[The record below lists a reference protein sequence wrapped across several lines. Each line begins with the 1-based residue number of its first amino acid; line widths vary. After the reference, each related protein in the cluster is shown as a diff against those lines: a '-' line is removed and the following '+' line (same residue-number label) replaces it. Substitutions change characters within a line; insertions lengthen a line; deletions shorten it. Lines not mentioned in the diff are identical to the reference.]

1 MSDTASFEMG
11 SVDRPN
17 RFQVNPVNH
26 QKNNNE
32 NNENRKSHALPTEP
46 DSDGPHEVYRRL
58 TNIDGD
64 LLEDDTFDATQL
76 LNKQQP
82 RQQRQSIKSS
92 FRDKDKP
99 SRFKDLQTTTRF
111 QVEPQNEESDSN
123 DSQEDRELLENEYDT
138 KYGKSFRH
146 FTREALPRLDN
157 YRNMMSIQAAYRPTL
172 DELHN
177 ATLVGKNTHSLQR
190 NQDLE
195 AGNMNG
201 VLKFGWIK
209 GVLIRCLLNIWGVML
224 FLRLSW
230 VVGQAGI
237 IEGFIL
243 ILTTTAVTTITALS
257 MSAIST
263 NGVIKG
269 GGTYYMISRS
279 LGPEFG
285 GSIGLIF
292 SLANVVACAMYVV
305 GFCESM
311 QAMMTSMGW
320 WIVDGDI
327 TDVRIVGSITILLLL
342 IIVVVGMEW
351 EAKVR
356 MINFHI
362 SLASKSSSFSQAQI
376 GLLVILLAAI
386 ADFLVGSFIGP
397 KSTEEAA
404 KGFLGYNATL
414 LRTNLFADYREEN
427 HVQHDFFSV
436 FAIFFPAATGILAGA
451 NISGDLKDP
460 QKSIP
465 KGTIL
470 AIAIT
475 TGTYLLMVLICGSTV
490 ARDATGH
497 LADIVN
503 GSYAFL
509 NCSSGDCAYGL
520 QNSFQV
526 IELVSGFG
534 PLIYAG
540 CFAAT
545 LSSALASLVSA
556 PKVFQALCKDEL
568 YPKIVWFAKGYG
580 KNNEPVRGY
589 VLTFVI
595 ATAFILIGK
604 LNLIAPLISNF
615 FLAAYMLINFSTFHA
630 SLAKPV
636 GWRPT
641 FKYYNMWLSLLGAVL
656 CVAVM
661 FLISWATALIT
672 FCVVLALY
680 LIVAYRKP
688 DVNWGSTT
696 QAQTYKNA
704 LMSVQQLNNV
714 EDHVKNYRPQILVLS
729 GLPNARPVLVDFAY
743 MLTKNLSLLVCGHVL
758 RGSGSQKYRN
768 YLKDRASNWFR
779 KHRVKGFYAL
789 VDGEDF
795 ESGTRALMQ
804 ATGIGKLKPN
814 IILMGYKTDW
824 QSCDRKELVQYF
836 NVMHKALDMYLSVAI
851 LRVPHGLDCSQLL
864 GSPEAGWS
872 TANCNLEV
880 PRTLQP
886 NESSGDLQA
895 TEHNARNP
903 LSGSVD
909 SLSRNVS
916 QGEWS
921 SVNSSL
927 ACLLQQSRAAK
938 TKMTHVSLLCT
949 ASSTSDLSF
958 IAGNQTKDVSG
969 VPDPLDVK
977 TPFEQP
983 STIRKSKQKHD
994 DPVALYRG
1002 PGGVELPKDVLAD
1015 LTQFTRKRSHAIIDV
1030 WWLYDDGGLTLLL
1043 PYIISTRRTWQSCK
1057 LRVYALANKKAELEF
1072 EQRSMA
1078 SLLSKFRIDYS
1089 DLTLIPDITKK
1100 PQESSTQFFNE
1111 LIKDFVVVDKE
1122 TGSKATLNEDEGA
1135 TLGFEKRIYIYPFLF
1150 LAALISEDDLLAVV
1164 DKTNRYLRLREYL
1177 HEQSLKSDM
1186 VVMTLPMPR
1195 KNIVSAPLYMAWLES
1210 LSRDMPPFLFVRGN
1224 QTSVLTFYS

>member
-1 MSDTASFEMG
+1 MSDFSSYEMS
-11 SVDRPN
+11 SVDRPVN

-26 QKNNNE
+26 NKPNE
-32 NNENRKSHALPTEP
+32 TIQLDVPQ
-46 DSDGPHEVYRRL
+46 EVYRRL
-58 TNIDGD
+58 VNSDGEP
-64 LLEDDTFDATQL
+64 LEDDTFNEDATEI
-76 LNKQQP
+76 LNKQNLQ
-82 RQQRQSIKSS
+82 RTQRQSIKSS

-99 SRFKDLQTTTRF
+99 SRFKDQSQTTRF
-111 QVEPQNEESDSN
+111 QVAPPNEEDSD
-123 DSQEDRELLENEYDT
+123 DSSGSKDDRELLENEYDT

-157 YRNMMSIQAAYRPTL
+157 YRNIMSIQAAYRPTL

-177 ATLVGKNTHSLQR
+177 ATLTGKSASLNR
-190 NQDLE
+190 NQDPE

-201 VLKFGWIK
+201 SLKFGWIK

-237 IEGFIL
+237 VEGFIL
-243 ILTTTAVTTITALS
+243 ILTTTVVTSVTSLS

-292 SLANVVACAMYVV
+292 SLANAVACAMYVV

-311 QAMMTSMGW
+311 LDLLKSFGLS
-320 WIVDGDI
+320 IIDGGI
-327 TDVRIVGSITILLLL
+327 QDVRIIGCITITILLV
-342 IIVVVGMEW
+342 IVVVGMEW
-351 EAKVR
+351 EAK
-356 MINFHI
+356 
-362 SLASKSSSFSQAQI
+362 AQI
-376 GLLVILLAAI
+376 GLLIILLVAI
-386 ADFLVGSFIGP
+386 ADFLIGSLIGP
-397 KSTEEAA
+397 KSELEKAE
-404 KGFLGYNATL
+404 GFIGYNYTIFKQ
-414 LRTNLFADYREEN
+414 NLFSDYRVEN
-427 HVQHDFFSV
+427 GVHHDFFSV
-436 FAIFFPAATGILAGA
+436 IAIFFPAATGILAGA

-465 KGTIL
+465 KGTL
-470 AIAIT
+470 IAILIST
-475 TGTYLLMVLICGSTV
+475 ATYLFMVLVCAATV
-490 ARDATGH
+490 ARDATGN
-497 LADIVN
+497 LADVAN
-503 GSYAFL
+503 GSFAFL
-509 NCSSGDCAYGL
+509 NCTEPGQCHYGL

-540 CFAAT
+540 CFAAAI
-545 LSSALASLVSA
+545 SSALASLVSA

-580 KNNEPVRGY
+580 KNNEPFRGY
-589 VLTFVI
+589 VLTFII
-595 ATAFILIGK
+595 AVAFILIGE

-615 FLAAYMLINFSTFHA
+615 FLGAYTLINFSTFHA

-641 FKYYNMWLSLLGAVL
+641 FKYYNMWLSLVGSIL

-661 FLISWATALIT
+661 FLISWVTALIT
-672 FCVVLALY
+672 FAAVLALY

-714 EDHVKNYRPQILVLS
+714 EEHVKNYRPQILVLS
-729 GLPNARPVLVDFAY
+729 GLPNTRPVLVDFAY
-743 MLTKNLSLLVCGHVL
+743 MLTKNLSLLVCGHVI
-758 RGSGSQKYRN
+758 RGTSSQRYRN
-768 YLKDRASNWFR
+768 YLQDRATTWFR
-779 KHRVKGFYAL
+779 KHNIKGFYSL

-804 ATGIGKLKPN
+804 ACGIGKLKPN
-814 IILMGYKTDW
+814 ILLMGYKNDW
-824 QSCDRKELVQYF
+824 QTCDKKELDQYF
-836 NVMHKALDMYLSVAI
+836 NIMHKALDMYLSVAI
-851 LRVPHGLDCSQLL
+851 LRLPTGLDCSQIL
-864 GSPEAGWS
+864 GDESSA
-872 TANCNLEV
+872 AKIVNDI

-886 NESSGDLQA
+886 NESSADLMSADRSVQ
-895 TEHNARNP
+895 NG
-903 LSGSVD
+903 LSGSMD

-916 QGEWS
+916 Q
-921 SVNSSL
+921 
-927 ACLLQQSRAAK
+927 
-938 TKMTHVSLLCT
+938 

-958 IAGNQTKDVSG
+958 MTGTQVKEVSG
-969 VPDPLDVK
+969 LPDPVDPKSPQLL
-977 TPFEQP
+977 TN
-983 STIRKSKQKHD
+983 SLRKPKQKHN
-994 DPVALYRG
+994 DPAFLYKG
-1002 PGGVELPKDVLAD
+1002 PGGVELPKEILME
-1015 LTQFTRKRSHAIIDV
+1015 LTQFTRKRSHAVIDV

-1100 PQESSTQFFNE
+1100 PQESTTTFFNE
-1111 LIKDFVVVDKE
+1111 LIKDFVSSEKE
-1122 TGSKATLNEDEGA
+1122 NGPSNVATEEESII
-1135 TLGFEKRIYIYPFLF
+1135 T
-1150 LAALISEDDLLAVV
+1150 EDDLMAVQ

-1177 HEQSLKSDM
+1177 HEQSMKSDL

>member
-1 MSDTASFEMG
+1 MSDTISFELG
-11 SVDRPN
+11 SAADRPPN
-17 RFQVNPVNH
+17 RFQVNPVNG
-26 QKNNNE
+26 NS
-32 NNENRKSHALPTEP
+32 RKSQGADGPGSGSGAGAGAGAGAGE
-46 DSDGPHEVYRRL
+46 DGPHEVYRRL
-58 TNIDGD
+58 TNAEGE
-64 LLEDDTFDATQL
+64 LLEDDTFDATQM
-76 LNKQQP
+76 LNQRQP

-111 QVEPQNEESDSN
+111 QVDPQNEESDESN
-123 DSQEDRELLENEYDT
+123 DSQEERELLDNEYDT

-177 ATLVGKNTHSLQR
+177 ATLVGKNTHSLTR
-190 NQDLE
+190 NQDPESGIL
-195 AGNMNG
+195 NG

-209 GVLIRCLLNIWGVML
+209 GVLVRCLLNIWGVML

-237 IEGFIL
+237 IEGFVL

-292 SLANVVACAMYVV
+292 SLANAVACAMYVV

-311 QAMMTSMGW
+311 LAMMTTFGW
-320 WIVDGDI
+320 EIIDGGVQ
-327 TDVRIVGSITILLLL
+327 DVRIIGCITILLLL

-351 EAKVR
+351 EAK
-356 MINFHI
+356 
-362 SLASKSSSFSQAQI
+362 AQI
-376 GLLVILLAAI
+376 GLLIILLVAI
-386 ADFLVGSFIGP
+386 GDFVIGSFIGP
-397 KSTEEAA
+397 KSDAEMA

-414 LRTNLFADYREEN
+414 FKNNLFADYRPEKGGI
-427 HVQHDFFSV
+427 QHDFFSV

-470 AIAIT
+470 AIVIT
-475 TGTYLLMVLICGSTV
+475 TGTYLIMVLQCGATV
-490 ARDATGH
+490 ARDATGN
-497 LADIVN
+497 LTDVVN
-503 GSYAFL
+503 GSFAFL
-509 NCSSGDCAYGL
+509 DCQPGECKYGL

-526 IELVSGFG
+526 IELVSAFG

-540 CFAAT
+540 CYAAT

-595 ATAFILIGK
+595 ACAFILIGE

-641 FKYYNMWLSLLGAVL
+641 FKYYNMWLSLLGAIL
-656 CVAVM
+656 CVAGHVPH
-661 FLISWATALIT
+661 LVGHCTHHLCRRAGS
-672 FCVVLALY
+672 VLNCGLPE
-680 LIVAYRKP
+680 P

-714 EDHVKNYRPQILVLS
+714 EEHVKNYRPQILVLS
-729 GLPNARPVLVDFAY
+729 GLPNTRPVLVDLAY

-758 RGSGSQKYRN
+758 KGSSSQKYRT
-768 YLKDRASNWFR
+768 YLQERAANWFR

-814 IILMGYKTDW
+814 IILMGYKNDW
-824 QSCDRKELVQYF
+824 QTCDHKELDQYF

-851 LRVPHGLDCSQLL
+851 LRVPQGLDCSQVL
-864 GSPEAGWS
+864 GSQDGWKTVS
-872 TANCNLEV
+872 DV

-895 TEHNARNP
+895 VDSSVRNG
-903 LSGSVD
+903 LSGSID

-916 QGEWS
+916 Q
-921 SVNSSL
+921 
-927 ACLLQQSRAAK
+927 
-938 TKMTHVSLLCT
+938 

-958 IAGNQTKDVSG
+958 IAGNQSKDVSG
-969 VPDPLDVK
+969 MPDPLDAK
-977 TPFEQP
+977 
-983 STIRKSKQKHD
+983 STNLVSNSLRKSKLKHD
-994 DPVALYRG
+994 DPASLYKG
-1002 PGGVELPKDVLAD
+1002 PGGAELPKEVLAD
-1015 LTQFTRKRSHAIIDV
+1015 LTQFTRKRSHAVIDV

-1057 LRVYALANKKAELEF
+1057 LRVYALANKNSELEF

-1100 PQESSTQFFNE
+1100 PQETSTQFFNE
-1111 LIKDFVVVDKE
+1111 LIKDFVVTEKDGE
-1122 TGSKATLNEDEGA
+1122 NGTSSRATLNEDD
-1135 TLGFEKRIYIYPFLF
+1135 
-1150 LAALISEDDLLAVV
+1150 ALITDDDLLAVQ

-1177 HEQSLKSDM
+1177 REQSTKSDL

>member
-1 MSDTASFEMG
+1 MSDTTSFELG
-11 SVDRPN
+11 SASDRPPN
-17 RFQVNPVNH
+17 RFQVNPVNG
-26 QKNNNE
+26 NS
-32 NNENRKSHALPTEP
+32 RKTQVATADGAGTGTG
-46 DSDGPHEVYRRL
+46 DSEGPHEVYRRL
-58 TNIDGD
+58 TNIDGE
-64 LLEDDTFDATQL
+64 LLEDDAFDATQM
-76 LNKQQP
+76 LNKHQP

-99 SRFKDLQTTTRF
+99 SRFRDLQTTTRF
-111 QVEPQNEESDSN
+111 QVDPRSGDSDESN
-123 DSQEDRELLENEYDT
+123 DSQEERELLDSEIYDT

-177 ATLVGKNTHSLQR
+177 ATLTGKNTHSLTR
-190 NQDLE
+190 NQDPE
-195 AGNMNG
+195 SGAMNG
-201 VLKFGWIK
+201 ILKFGWIK

-237 IEGFIL
+237 IEGFVL

-292 SLANVVACAMYVV
+292 SLANAVACAMYVV

-311 QAMMTSMGW
+311 LAMMTDFDW
-320 WIVDGDI
+320 KIVDGGVQ
-327 TDVRIVGSITILLLL
+327 DVRIIGCVTILLLL

-351 EAKVR
+351 EAK
-356 MINFHI
+356 
-362 SLASKSSSFSQAQI
+362 AQI
-376 GLLVILLAAI
+376 GLLIILLVAI
-386 ADFLVGSFIGP
+386 ADFVIGSFIGP
-397 KSTEEAA
+397 KNELDRA
-404 KGFLGYNATL
+404 KGFLGYNGTTFS
-414 LRTNLFADYREEN
+414 TNLFADYREEKG
-427 HVQHDFFSV
+427 VQHDFFSV

-470 AIAIT
+470 AIVIT
-475 TGTYLLMVLICGSTV
+475 TATYLIMVLQCGGAV
-490 ARDATGH
+490 VRDATGNITD
-497 LADIVN
+497 AIN

-509 NCSSGDCAYGL
+509 DCADGGCKFGL

-568 YPKIVWFAKGYG
+568 YPKIVWFAKGFG

-589 VLTFVI
+589 VLTFII
-595 ATAFILIGK
+595 ASAFILIGE

-641 FKYYNMWLSLLGAVL
+641 FKYYNMWLSLLGSIL

-672 FCVVLALY
+672 FSVVLALY

-714 EDHVKNYRPQILVLS
+714 EEHVKNYRPQILVLS
-729 GLPNARPVLVDFAY
+729 GLPNTRPVLVDLAY

-758 RGSGSQKYRN
+758 RGSSSQKYRT
-768 YLKDRASNWFR
+768 YLQERAANWFR

-814 IILMGYKTDW
+814 ILLLGYKTDW
-824 QSCDRKELVQYF
+824 QTCEHKELDQYF

-851 LRVPHGLDCSQLL
+851 LRVPQGLDCSQLL
-864 GSPEAGWS
+864 GSQDGWKTVS
-872 TANCNLEV
+872 EV

-895 TEHNARNP
+895 ADSSARNG
-903 LSGSVD
+903 LGGSID

-916 QGEWS
+916 VSQEDRGRHALLHAE
-921 SVNSSL
+921 NSLKIVKLRFKQSL
-927 ACLLQQSRAAK
+927 RRMRSWPGA
-938 TKMTHVSLLCT
+938 

-958 IAGNQTKDVSG
+958 IASNQAKDVSG
-969 VPDPLDVK
+969 SPDPLEAKAANVVPN
-977 TPFEQP
+977 TL
-983 STIRKSKQKHD
+983 RKSKLKHD
-994 DPVALYRG
+994 DPASLYKG
-1002 PGGVELPKDVLAD
+1002 PGGVELSKEILSD
-1015 LTQFTRKRSHAIIDV
+1015 LTQFTRKRSHAVIDV

-1057 LRVYALANKKAELEF
+1057 LRVYALANKNSELEF

-1100 PQESSTQFFNE
+1100 PLESSTQFFNE
-1111 LIKDFVVVDKE
+1111 LIKDFVVSEKDTE
-1122 TGSKATLNEDEGA
+1122 NGNSSRATLNEDE
-1135 TLGFEKRIYIYPFLF
+1135 T
-1150 LAALISEDDLLAVV
+1150 LISDDDLLAVQ

-1177 HEQSLKSDM
+1177 REQSTKSDL

>member
-1 MSDTASFEMG
+1 MSDFSSLEMG
-11 SVDRPN
+11 SVDRPPN

-26 QKNNNE
+26 KNNNDKTPS
-32 NNENRKSHALPTEP
+32 NVGG
-46 DSDGPHEVYRRL
+46 DDVPHEVYRRL
-58 TNIDGD
+58 TGSDGEP
-64 LLEDDTFDATQL
+64 LEDDTFNEDASQMI
-76 LNKQQP
+76 KAQP
-82 RQQRQSIKSS
+82 KQQRQSIKSS

-99 SRFKDLQTTTRF
+99 SRFKDLQTTRF
-111 QVEPQNEESDSN
+111 QVEPQNEESDDSN
-123 DSQEDRELLENEYDT
+123 EDRELLDNEYDT

-157 YRNMMSIQAAYRPTL
+157 YRNIMSIQAAYRPTL

-177 ATLVGKNTHSLQR
+177 ATLTGKNTHSLNR
-190 NQDLE
+190 NDDPE
-195 AGNMNG
+195 AGGAAANG
-201 VLKFGWIK
+201 MLKFGWIK
-209 GVLIRCLLNIWGVML
+209 GVLVRCLLNIWGVML

-237 IEGFIL
+237 FEGFVL
-243 ILTTTAVTTITALS
+243 ILTTTVVTSITALS

-292 SLANVVACAMYVV
+292 SLANAVACAMYVV

-311 QAMMTSMGW
+311 LDLLASMGLS
-320 WIVDGDI
+320 IVDAGKNDI
-327 TDVRIVGSITILLLL
+327 RIIGSVTILILL

-351 EAKVR
+351 EAK
-356 MINFHI
+356 
-362 SLASKSSSFSQAQI
+362 AQI
-376 GLLVILLAAI
+376 GLLVILLVAI
-386 ADFLVGSFIGP
+386 ADFMIGSFIGP
-397 KSTEEAA
+397 KSEEERA
-404 KGFLGYNATL
+404 KGFLGYNMTL
-414 LRTNLFADYREEN
+414 FEQNFWPDYRTEN
-427 HVQHDFFSV
+427 EVKHDFFSV

-465 KGTIL
+465 KGTLL
-470 AIAIT
+470 AILIT
-475 TGTYLLMVLICGSTV
+475 TVTYLIMVVMAGGTM
-490 ARDATGH
+490 ARDATGNVT
-497 LADIVN
+497 DMIN
-503 GSYAFL
+503 GSFAFL
-509 NCSSGDCAYGL
+509 DCMPETECRFGL
-520 QNSFQV
+520 SNSFQV

-568 YPKIVWFAKGYG
+568 YPKIVWFAKGFG

-589 VLTFVI
+589 VLTFII
-595 ATAFILIGK
+595 AVAFILIGE

-641 FKYYNMWLSLLGAVL
+641 FKYYNMWLSLVGAIL

-672 FCVVLALY
+672 FAVVLALY

-704 LMSVQQLNNV
+704 LLSVQQLNNV
-714 EDHVKNYRPQILVLS
+714 EEHVKNYRPQILVLC
-729 GLPNARPVLVDFAY
+729 GLPNTRPVLVDFAY
-743 MLTKNLSLLVCGHVL
+743 MLTKNLSLMVCGHVL
-758 RGSGSQKYRN
+758 RGSSSGSSSQRYRN
-768 YLKDRASNWFR
+768 YLQERATNWFR
-779 KHRVKGFYAL
+779 RHRVKGFYSL

-795 ESGTRALMQ
+795 ESGSRALMQ
-804 ATGIGKLKPN
+804 ASGIGKLKPN
-814 IILMGYKTDW
+814 IVLMGYKTDW
-824 QSCDRKELVQYF
+824 QSCEHKDLTQYF
-836 NVMHKALDMYLSVAI
+836 NIIHKALDMYFSVAI
-851 LRVPHGLDCSQLL
+851 LRVPNGLDCSQIL
-864 GSPEAGWS
+864 GDESSAQR
-872 TANCNLEV
+872 NMLDV

-886 NESSGDLQA
+886 NESSADLNSVERTAQ
-895 TEHNARNP
+895 NG
-903 LSGSVD
+903 LSGSMD

-916 QGEWS
+916 Q
-921 SVNSSL
+921 
-927 ACLLQQSRAAK
+927 
-938 TKMTHVSLLCT
+938 

-958 IAGNQTKDVSG
+958 VAGAQTKEVSG
-969 VPDPLDVK
+969 LPDPADPK
-977 TPFEQP
+977 TAPLLTN
-983 STIRKSKQKHD
+983 SLRKSKTKHD
-994 DPVALYRG
+994 DPAALYKG
-1002 PGGVELPKDVLAD
+1002 PGGVELPKDVLNQ
-1015 LTQFTRKRSHAIIDV
+1015 LSLFTRKRSHAVIDV

-1089 DLTLIPDITKK
+1089 DLQLIPDITKK

-1111 LIKDFVVVDKE
+1111 LIKDFTVSEKE
-1122 TGSKATLNEDEGA
+1122 TNIQLQEDNVA
-1135 TLGFEKRIYIYPFLF
+1135 IT
-1150 LAALISEDDLLAVV
+1150 EDDMIAVQ

-1177 HEQSLKSDM
+1177 QEQSTKSDL

-1195 KNIVSAPLYMAWLES
+1195 KNFVTAPLYMAWLES
-1210 LSRDMPPFLFVRGN
+1210 VSRDMPPFLFVRGN

>member
-1 MSDTASFEMG
+1 MSDTTSFEMG

-26 QKNNNE
+26 HKNNND
-32 NNENRKSHALPTEP
+32 NGNGDRKSHPPPGE
-46 DSDGPHEVYRRL
+46 EVYRRL
-58 TNIDGD
+58 TNIEGD

-82 RQQRQSIKSS
+82 RHQRQSIKSS

-99 SRFKDLQTTTRF
+99 SRFKDFQTTTRF
-111 QVEPQNEESDSN
+111 QVDPQNEESDSSN
-123 DSQEDRELLENEYDT
+123 DSQEERDLLENEYDT

-195 AGNMNG
+195 SGNTNG

-209 GVLIRCLLNIWGVML
+209 GVFVRCLLNIWGVML

-237 IEGFIL
+237 IEGFVL

-305 GFCESM
+305 GFCESL
-311 QAMMTSMGW
+311 QAMLTAMGLE
-320 WIVDGDI
+320 IVDGGV
-327 TDVRIVGSITILLLL
+327 TDVRIVGSTTILLLL

-351 EAKVR
+351 EAK
-356 MINFHI
+356 
-362 SLASKSSSFSQAQI
+362 AQI
-376 GLLVILLAAI
+376 GLLIILLAAI
-386 ADFLVGSFIGP
+386 VDFVIGSLIGP
-397 KSTEEAA
+397 KNDGEKA
-404 KGFLGYNATL
+404 KGFIGYNATVFQS
-414 LRTNLFADYREEN
+414 NLFADYR
-427 HVQHDFFSV
+427 HQGYVSHDFFSV

-475 TGTYLLMVLICGSTV
+475 TATYLIMVLICGSTV
-490 ARDATGH
+490 ARDATGYVVDT
-497 LADIVN
+497 LN
-503 GSYAFL
+503 GSFAFL
-509 NCSSGDCAYGL
+509 NCSTTTTGTCLYGL
-520 QNSFQV
+520 QNSVQV
-526 IELVSGFG
+526 IELVSAFG

-556 PKVFQALCKDEL
+556 PKVFQALCRDEL
-568 YPKIVWFAKGYG
+568 YPKIIWFAKGYG

-595 ATAFILIGK
+595 SMIFILVGD
-604 LNLIAPLISNF
+604 LNSIAPLISNF

-641 FKYYNMWLSLLGAVL
+641 FKYYNMWLSLMGSIL

-729 GLPNARPVLVDFAY
+729 GLPNTRPVLVDLAY

-758 RGSGSQKYRN
+758 RGPGSQKYRN
-768 YLKDRASNWFR
+768 YLKERASNWFQ

-789 VDGEDF
+789 IDGEDF
-795 ESGTRALMQ
+795 EAGTRALMQ

-824 QSCDRKELVQYF
+824 QTCDRKELVQYF

-851 LRVPHGLDCSQLL
+851 LRVPNGLDCSQLL
-864 GSPEAGWS
+864 GSPDNSWT
-872 TANCNLEV
+872 TANCSLEV

-886 NESSGDLQA
+886 NESSNDLQA
-895 TEHNARNP
+895 ADNSARLG
-903 LSGSVD
+903 LSGSMD

-916 QGEWS
+916 QVLDAAS
-921 SVNSSL
+921 KL
-927 ACLLQQSRAAK
+927 ARTDNGLNFVK
-938 TKMTHVSLLCT
+938 T
-949 ASSTSDLSF
+949 SSTSDLSF
-958 IAGNQTKDVSG
+958 IAANQVKDVSG
-969 VPDPLDVK
+969 LPDPLDAK
-977 TPFEQP
+977 TVNEQP
-983 STIRKSKQKHD
+983 NTLRKSKQKHD
-994 DPVALYRG
+994 DPVSLYRG
-1002 PGGVELPKDVLAD
+1002 PGGAELPKDVLAD
-1015 LTQFTRKRSHAIIDV
+1015 LTQFTRKRSHAVIDV

-1057 LRVYALANKKAELEF
+1057 LRVYALANKQAELEY

-1111 LIKDFVVVDKE
+1111 LIKDFVVGDKE
-1122 TGSKATLNEDEGA
+1122 NGNSSKATLNEDE
-1135 TLGFEKRIYIYPFLF
+1135 
-1150 LAALISEDDLLAVV
+1150 ALISDDDLLAVV
-1164 DKTNRYLRLREYL
+1164 DKTNRYLRIREYL
-1177 HEQSLKSDM
+1177 REQSTTSDL

-1210 LSRDMPPFLFVRGN
+1210 LSRGMPPFLFVRGN

>member
-1 MSDTASFEMG
+1 MSDTISFELG
-11 SVDRPN
+11 SAADRPPN
-17 RFQVNPVNH
+17 RFQVNPVNG
-26 QKNNNE
+26 NS
-32 NNENRKSHALPTEP
+32 RKSQGADGPGSGSGAGAGAGAGAGE
-46 DSDGPHEVYRRL
+46 DGPHEVYRRL
-58 TNIDGD
+58 TNAEGE
-64 LLEDDTFDATQL
+64 LLEDDTFDATQM
-76 LNKQQP
+76 LNQRQP

-111 QVEPQNEESDSN
+111 QVDPQNEESDESN
-123 DSQEDRELLENEYDT
+123 DSQEERELLDNEYDT
-138 KYGKSFRH
+138 KIWH

-177 ATLVGKNTHSLQR
+177 ATLVGKNTHSLTR
-190 NQDLE
+190 NQDPESGIL
-195 AGNMNG
+195 NG

-209 GVLIRCLLNIWGVML
+209 GVLVRCLLNIWGVML

-237 IEGFIL
+237 IEGFVL

-292 SLANVVACAMYVV
+292 SLANAVACAMYVV

-311 QAMMTSMGW
+311 LAMMTTFGW
-320 WIVDGDI
+320 EIIDGGVQ
-327 TDVRIVGSITILLLL
+327 DVRIIGCITILLLL

-351 EAKVR
+351 EAK
-356 MINFHI
+356 
-362 SLASKSSSFSQAQI
+362 AQI
-376 GLLVILLAAI
+376 GLLIILLVAI
-386 ADFLVGSFIGP
+386 GDFVIGSFIGP
-397 KSTEEAA
+397 KSDTEMA

-414 LRTNLFADYREEN
+414 FKNNLFADYRPEKGGI
-427 HVQHDFFSV
+427 QHDFFSV

-470 AIAIT
+470 AIVIT
-475 TGTYLLMVLICGSTV
+475 TGTYLIMVLQCGATV
-490 ARDATGH
+490 ARDATGN
-497 LADIVN
+497 LTDVVN
-503 GSYAFL
+503 GSFAFL
-509 NCSSGDCAYGL
+509 DCQPGECNYGL

-526 IELVSGFG
+526 IELVSAFG

-540 CFAAT
+540 CYAAT

-589 VLTFVI
+589 VLTFII
-595 ATAFILIGK
+595 ACAFILIGE

-641 FKYYNMWLSLLGAVL
+641 FKYYNMWLSLLGAIL

-672 FCVVLALY
+672 FAAVLALY

-714 EDHVKNYRPQILVLS
+714 EEHVKNYRPQILVLS
-729 GLPNARPVLVDFAY
+729 GLPNTRPVLVDLAY

-758 RGSGSQKYRN
+758 KGSSSQKYRT
-768 YLKDRASNWFR
+768 YLQERAANWFR

-824 QSCDRKELVQYF
+824 QTCDHKELDQYF

-851 LRVPHGLDCSQLL
+851 LRVPQGLDCSQVL
-864 GSPEAGWS
+864 GSQDGWKTVS
-872 TANCNLEV
+872 DV

-895 TEHNARNP
+895 VDSSVRNG
-903 LSGSVD
+903 LSGSID

-916 QGEWS
+916 Q
-921 SVNSSL
+921 
-927 ACLLQQSRAAK
+927 
-938 TKMTHVSLLCT
+938 

-958 IAGNQTKDVSG
+958 IAGNQSKDVSG
-969 VPDPLDVK
+969 MPDPLDAKSANLV
-977 TPFEQP
+977 
-983 STIRKSKQKHD
+983 SNSLRKSKLKHD
-994 DPVALYRG
+994 DPASLYKG
-1002 PGGVELPKDVLAD
+1002 PGGAELPKEVLAD
-1015 LTQFTRKRSHAIIDV
+1015 LTQFTRKRSHAVIDV

-1057 LRVYALANKKAELEF
+1057 LRVYALANKNSELEF

-1100 PQESSTQFFNE
+1100 PQETSTQFFNE
-1111 LIKDFVVVDKE
+1111 LIKDFVVTEKDGE
-1122 TGSKATLNEDEGA
+1122 NGTSSRATLNEDE
-1135 TLGFEKRIYIYPFLF
+1135 
-1150 LAALISEDDLLAVV
+1150 ALITDDDLLAVQ

-1177 HEQSLKSDM
+1177 REQSTKSDL

>member
-1 MSDTASFEMG
+1 MSETASFEMG

-26 QKNNNE
+26 QKNNND
-32 NNENRKSHALPTEP
+32 NENRKSHASSADP

-58 TNIDGD
+58 TNIEGD
-64 LLEDDTFDATQL
+64 LLEDDIFDATQL

-82 RQQRQSIKSS
+82 RQQRPSIKSS

-99 SRFKDLQTTTRF
+99 SRFKDMQTTTRF

-123 DSQEDRELLENEYDT
+123 DSQEDRELLDNEYDT
-138 KYGKSFRH
+138 KYAKSFRH

-177 ATLVGKNTHSLQR
+177 ATLTGKNTHSLQR

-195 AGNMNG
+195 SGNMNG
-201 VLKFGWIK
+201 MLKFGWIK

-237 IEGFIL
+237 IEGFVL

-311 QAMMTSMGW
+311 QAMMSSMDLK
-320 WIVDGDI
+320 IVDGDI
-327 TDVRIVGSITILLLL
+327 TDVRIVGSVTILLLL

-351 EAKVR
+351 EAK
-356 MINFHI
+356 
-362 SLASKSSSFSQAQI
+362 AQI

-386 ADFLVGSFIGP
+386 ADFLIGSFIGP
-397 KSTEEAA
+397 KSEEEKA

-414 LRTNLFADYREEN
+414 FQMNLFADYRKEDD
-427 HVQHDFFSV
+427 VQHDFFSV

-470 AIAIT
+470 AIVLT
-475 TGTYLLMVLICGSTV
+475 TGTYLLMVVVCGSVV
-490 ARDATGH
+490 ARDATGN
-497 LADIVN
+497 LTDIVN
-503 GSYAFL
+503 GSYEFL
-509 NCSSGDCAYGL
+509 NCTMGECDFGL

-589 VLTFVI
+589 VLTFII
-595 ATAFILIGK
+595 ATAFILIGE

-729 GLPNARPVLVDFAY
+729 GLPNTRPVLVDFAY

-758 RGSGSQKYRN
+758 KGSGSQKYRN
-768 YLKDRASNWFR
+768 YLKERASNWFR
-779 KHRVKGFYAL
+779 KHTVKGFYAL

-795 ESGTRALMQ
+795 EGGTRALMQ

-814 IILMGYKTDW
+814 IILMGYKSDW
-824 QSCDRKELVQYF
+824 QTCERKELVQYF

-851 LRVPHGLDCSQLL
+851 LRVPQGLDCSQLL
-864 GSPEAGWS
+864 GSPEGIWS
-872 TANCNLEV
+872 TAANNLDV

-895 TEHNARNP
+895 TEHSARNV

-916 QGEWS
+916 Q
-921 SVNSSL
+921 
-927 ACLLQQSRAAK
+927 AK
-938 TKMTHVSLLCT
+938 NLGLKIVKT
-949 ASSTSDLSF
+949 SSTSDLSF

-969 VPDPLDVK
+969 VPDPLEVK
-977 TPFEQP
+977 AAIEQP
-983 STIRKSKQKHD
+983 NAIRKSKKKHD
-994 DPVALYRG
+994 DPVSLYRG

-1057 LRVYALANKKAELEF
+1057 LRVYALANKQAELEF

-1100 PQESSTQFFNE
+1100 PLETSTQFFNE
-1111 LIKDFVVVDKE
+1111 LIKDFMVAEKE
-1122 TGSKATLNEDEGA
+1122 NGSKATLIEDE
-1135 TLGFEKRIYIYPFLF
+1135 
-1150 LAALISEDDLLAVV
+1150 ALISEDDLLAVV
-1164 DKTNRYLRLREYL
+1164 DKTNRYLRIREYL
-1177 HEQSLKSDM
+1177 HEQSTNSDL

-1195 KNIVSAPLYMAWLES
+1195 KNIVSAPHYMAWLES
-1210 LSRDMPPFLFVRGN
+1210 LSQNMPPFLFVRGN

>member
-1 MSDTASFEMG
+1 MSDLSSIEMS
-11 SVDRPN
+11 SVDRPVN

-26 QKNNNE
+26 KVNE
-32 NNENRKSHALPTEP
+32 TVQLDVPQ
-46 DSDGPHEVYRRL
+46 EVYRRL
-58 TNIDGD
+58 VNSDGEP
-64 LLEDDTFDATQL
+64 LEDDTFNEDATEI
-76 LNKQQP
+76 LNKQNLQ
-82 RQQRQSIKSS
+82 RTQRQSIKSS

-99 SRFKDLQTTTRF
+99 SRFKDTQSQTRF
-111 QVEPQNEESDSN
+111 QVAPQNEEDSD
-123 DSQEDRELLENEYDT
+123 DSSGSKEDRELLDNEYDT

-157 YRNMMSIQAAYRPTL
+157 YRNIMSIQAAYRPTL

-177 ATLVGKNTHSLQR
+177 ATLTGKSASLNR
-190 NQDLE
+190 NQDPE

-201 VLKFGWIK
+201 ALKFGWIK
-209 GVLIRCLLNIWGVML
+209 GVLVRCLLNIWGVML

-243 ILTTTAVTTITALS
+243 ILTTTVVTTVTSLS

-292 SLANVVACAMYVV
+292 SLANAVACAMYVV

-311 QAMMTSMGW
+311 LDLLRSFGLS
-320 WIVDGDI
+320 IIDGGI
-327 TDVRIVGSITILLLL
+327 QDVRIIGCITITILLV
-342 IIVVVGMEW
+342 IVVVGMEW
-351 EAKVR
+351 EAK
-356 MINFHI
+356 
-362 SLASKSSSFSQAQI
+362 AQL
-376 GLLVILLAAI
+376 GLLVILLVAI
-386 ADFLVGSFIGP
+386 GDFLIGSLIGP
-397 KSTEEAA
+397 KSDVEKAE
-404 KGFLGYNATL
+404 GFVGYNFTIFKE
-414 LRTNLFADYREEN
+414 NLISDYRKEN
-427 HVQHDFFSV
+427 GVQHDFFSV
-436 FAIFFPAATGILAGA
+436 IAIFFPAATGILAGA

-465 KGTIL
+465 KGTLL
-470 AIAIT
+470 AILISTA
-475 TGTYLLMVLICGSTV
+475 TYLLMVLVCAATV
-490 ARDATGH
+490 ARDATGN
-497 LADIVN
+497 LADMAN
-503 GSYAFL
+503 GSFAFL
-509 NCSSGDCAYGL
+509 NCTQGDCHYGL

-540 CFAAT
+540 CFAAAI
-545 LSSALASLVSA
+545 SSALASLVSA

-580 KNNEPVRGY
+580 KNNEPFRGY
-589 VLTFVI
+589 VLTFII
-595 ATAFILIGK
+595 AVAFILIGE

-615 FLAAYMLINFSTFHA
+615 FLGAYTLINFSTFHA

-641 FKYYNMWLSLLGAVL
+641 FKYYNMWLSLVGSIL

-661 FLISWATALIT
+661 FLISWVTALIT
-672 FCVVLALY
+672 FAAVLALY

-704 LMSVQQLNNV
+704 LISVQQLNNV
-714 EDHVKNYRPQILVLS
+714 EEHVKNYRPQILVLS
-729 GLPNARPVLVDFAY
+729 GLPNTRPVLVDFAY

-758 RGSGSQKYRN
+758 RGTSSQRYRN
-768 YLKDRASNWFR
+768 YLQERATSWFR
-779 KHRVKGFYAL
+779 KHCVKGFYSL
-789 VDGEDF
+789 VDGEDL
-795 ESGTRALMQ
+795 EAGSRALMQ
-804 ATGIGKLKPN
+804 ASGIGKLKPN
-814 IILMGYKTDW
+814 ILLMGYKNDW
-824 QSCDRKELVQYF
+824 QTCDKKDLDQYF
-836 NVMHKALDMYLSVAI
+836 NIMHKALDMYLSVAI
-851 LRVPHGLDCSQLL
+851 LRVPNGLDCSQIL
-864 GSPEAGWS
+864 GDESSA
-872 TANCNLEV
+872 AKIVNDI

-886 NESSGDLQA
+886 NESSADLMSADRSVQ
-895 TEHNARNP
+895 NG
-903 LSGSVD
+903 LSGSMD

-916 QGEWS
+916 Q
-921 SVNSSL
+921 
-927 ACLLQQSRAAK
+927 
-938 TKMTHVSLLCT
+938 

-958 IAGNQTKDVSG
+958 MAGTQVKEVSG
-969 VPDPLDVK
+969 LPDPVDPKSPQLL
-977 TPFEQP
+977 TN
-983 STIRKSKQKHD
+983 SLRKSKLKHN
-994 DPVALYRG
+994 DPASLYKG
-1002 PGGVELPKDVLAD
+1002 PGGAELPKEVLME
-1015 LTQFTRKRSHAIIDV
+1015 LSQFTRKRSHAVIDV

-1100 PQESSTQFFNE
+1100 PQETTTAFFNE
-1111 LIKDFVVVDKE
+1111 LIKDFVSSEKDNGPSNVV
-1122 TGSKATLNEDEGA
+1122 ADEESII
-1135 TLGFEKRIYIYPFLF
+1135 T
-1150 LAALISEDDLLAVV
+1150 EDDLMAVQ

-1177 HEQSLKSDM
+1177 HEQSMKSDL

>member
-1 MSDTASFEMG
+1 MSDTISFELG
-11 SVDRPN
+11 SAADRPPN
-17 RFQVNPVNH
+17 RFQVNPVNG
-26 QKNNNE
+26 NS
-32 NNENRKSHALPTEP
+32 RKSQGP
-46 DSDGPHEVYRRL
+46 DGPGSGSGGGAAVGQGQDDGPHEVYRRL
-58 TNIDGD
+58 TNAEGE
-64 LLEDDTFDATQL
+64 LLEDDTFDATQM
-76 LNKQQP
+76 LNQHQP

-111 QVEPQNEESDSN
+111 QVDPQNEESDESN
-123 DSQEDRELLENEYDT
+123 DSQEERELLDNEYDT

-177 ATLVGKNTHSLQR
+177 ATLVGKNTHSLTR
-190 NQDLE
+190 NQDPESGLL
-195 AGNMNG
+195 NG

-209 GVLIRCLLNIWGVML
+209 GVLVRCLLNIWGVML

-230 VVGQAGI
+230 VVGQAGV
-237 IEGFIL
+237 IEGFVL

-292 SLANVVACAMYVV
+292 SLANAVACAMYVV

-311 QAMMTSMGW
+311 LAMMTTFDW
-320 WIVDGDI
+320 KIVDAGVQ
-327 TDVRIVGSITILLLL
+327 DVRIIGCITILLLL

-351 EAKVR
+351 EAK
-356 MINFHI
+356 
-362 SLASKSSSFSQAQI
+362 AQI
-376 GLLVILLAAI
+376 GLLIILLVAI
-386 ADFLVGSFIGP
+386 GDFVIGSFIGP
-397 KSTEEAA
+397 KSDLELA

-414 LRTNLFADYREEN
+414 FKNNLFADYRPEKGSGI
-427 HVQHDFFSV
+427 QHDFFSV

-470 AIAIT
+470 AIVIT
-475 TGTYLLMVLICGSTV
+475 TGTYLIMVLQCGATV
-490 ARDATGH
+490 ARDATGN
-497 LADIVN
+497 LTDIVN
-503 GSYAFL
+503 GSFAFL
-509 NCSSGDCAYGL
+509 DCQPGECNFGL

-540 CFAAT
+540 CYAAT

-589 VLTFVI
+589 VLTFII
-595 ATAFILIGK
+595 ASAFILIGE

-641 FKYYNMWLSLLGAVL
+641 FKYYNMWLSLLGAIL

-672 FCVVLALY
+672 FAAVLALY

-714 EDHVKNYRPQILVLS
+714 EEHVKNYRPQILVLS
-729 GLPNARPVLVDFAY
+729 GLPNTRPVLVDLAY
-743 MLTKNLSLLVCGHVL
+743 MLTKNLSLMVCGHVL
-758 RGSGSQKYRN
+758 RGSSSQKYRT
-768 YLKDRASNWFR
+768 YLQERAANWFR

-804 ATGIGKLKPN
+804 ASGIGKLKPN

-824 QSCDRKELVQYF
+824 QTCDHKELDQYF

-851 LRVPHGLDCSQLL
+851 LRVPQGLDCSQLL
-864 GSPEAGWS
+864 GSQDGWK
-872 TANCNLEV
+872 TATDV

-895 TEHNARNP
+895 VDSSARNG
-903 LSGSVD
+903 LGGSID

-916 QGEWS
+916 QEDRNRNQLVHS
-921 SVNSSL
+921 EQNSLKIVKS
-927 ACLLQQSRAAK
+927 
-938 TKMTHVSLLCT
+938 
-949 ASSTSDLSF
+949 SSTSDLSF
-958 IAGNQTKDVSG
+958 IAGNQSKDVSG
-969 VPDPLDVK
+969 MPDPLDAKSANLV
-977 TPFEQP
+977 
-983 STIRKSKQKHD
+983 SNSLRKSKLKHD
-994 DPVALYRG
+994 DPASLYKG
-1002 PGGVELPKDVLAD
+1002 PGGVELPKEVLAD
-1015 LTQFTRKRSHAIIDV
+1015 LTQFTRKRSHAVIDV

-1057 LRVYALANKKAELEF
+1057 LRVYALANKNSELEF

-1100 PQESSTQFFNE
+1100 PLETSTQFFNE
-1111 LIKDFVVVDKE
+1111 LIKDFVVSEKE
-1122 TGSKATLNEDEGA
+1122 GENGNSSRATLNEDD
-1135 TLGFEKRIYIYPFLF
+1135 
-1150 LAALISEDDLLAVV
+1150 ALITDDDLLAVQ

-1177 HEQSLKSDM
+1177 REQSTKSDL

>member
-1 MSDTASFEMG
+1 MSEFSSLEMG
-11 SVDRPN
+11 SVDRPPN

-26 QKNNNE
+26 KNNND
-32 NNENRKSHALPTEP
+32 KTTAG
-46 DSDGPHEVYRRL
+46 DDVPHEVYRRL
-58 TNIDGD
+58 TGSDGEPI
-64 LLEDDTFDATQL
+64 EDDTFNEDASQMV
-76 LNKQQP
+76 KAQP
-82 RQQRQSIKSS
+82 KQQRQSIKSS

-99 SRFKDLQTTTRF
+99 SRFKDLQTTRF
-111 QVEPQNEESDSN
+111 QVEPQNEDSDDSN
-123 DSQEDRELLENEYDT
+123 EDRELLDNEYDT

-157 YRNMMSIQAAYRPTL
+157 YRNIMSIQAAYRPTL

-177 ATLVGKNTHSLQR
+177 ATLTGKNTHSLNR
-190 NQDLE
+190 NDDLE
-195 AGNMNG
+195 AGAAAANG
-201 VLKFGWIK
+201 MLKFGWIK
-209 GVLIRCLLNIWGVML
+209 GVLVRCLLNIWGVML

-237 IEGFIL
+237 MEGFIL
-243 ILTTTAVTTITALS
+243 ILTTTVVTSITALS

-292 SLANVVACAMYVV
+292 SLANAVACAMYVV

-311 QAMMTSMGW
+311 LDLLRSMGAS
-320 WIVDGDI
+320 IVDGGI
-327 TDVRIVGSITILLLL
+327 QDVRIIGSVTILILL

-351 EAKVR
+351 EAK
-356 MINFHI
+356 
-362 SLASKSSSFSQAQI
+362 AQI
-376 GLLVILLAAI
+376 GLLVILLVAI
-386 ADFLVGSFIGP
+386 ADFMIGSFIGP
-397 KSTEEAA
+397 KSDEERA

-414 LRTNLFADYREEN
+414 FKQNFFADYRPEKG
-427 HVQHDFFSV
+427 VVHDFFSV

-465 KGTIL
+465 KGTLL
-470 AIAIT
+470 AILIT
-475 TGTYLLMVLICGSTV
+475 TVTYLIMVVMAGGSV
-490 ARDATGH
+490 ARDATGNVT
-497 LADIVN
+497 DMVN
-503 GSYAFL
+503 GSFAFL
-509 NCSSGDCAYGL
+509 DCVPGACEYGL
-520 QNSFQV
+520 SNSFQV

-568 YPKIVWFAKGYG
+568 YPKIVWFAKGFG

-595 ATAFILIGK
+595 AVAFILIGE

-641 FKYYNMWLSLLGAVL
+641 FKYYNMWLSLVGAIL

-672 FCVVLALY
+672 FAVVLALY

-704 LMSVQQLNNV
+704 LISVQQLNNV
-714 EDHVKNYRPQILVLS
+714 EEHVKNYRPQILVLS
-729 GLPNARPVLVDFAY
+729 GLPNTRPVLVDFAY
-743 MLTKNLSLLVCGHVL
+743 MLTKNLSLMVCGHVL
-758 RGSGSQKYRN
+758 RGSSSQRYRN
-768 YLKDRASNWFR
+768 YLQERATTWFR
-779 KHRVKGFYAL
+779 RHRVKGFYSL

-795 ESGTRALMQ
+795 ESGSRALMQ
-804 ATGIGKLKPN
+804 ASGIGKLKPN
-814 IILMGYKTDW
+814 ILLMGYKADW
-824 QSCDRKELVQYF
+824 QTCDHKDLNQYF
-836 NVMHKALDMYLSVAI
+836 NIMHKALDMYLSVAI
-851 LRVPHGLDCSQLL
+851 LRVPNGLDCSQIL
-864 GSPEAGWS
+864 GDESNAQR
-872 TANCNLEV
+872 NILDV

-886 NESSGDLQA
+886 NESSADLNSVERTGQ
-895 TEHNARNP
+895 NG
-903 LSGSVD
+903 LSGSMD

-916 QGEWS
+916 QDAGPLNTTTTE
-921 SVNSSL
+921 NGI
-927 ACLLQQSRAAK
+927 K
-938 TKMTHVSLLCT
+938 K

-958 IAGNQTKDVSG
+958 VAGAQTKEVSG
-969 VPDPLDVK
+969 LPDPADPK
-977 TPFEQP
+977 TAPLLTN
-983 STIRKSKQKHD
+983 SLRKSKTKHD
-994 DPVALYRG
+994 DPAALYKG
-1002 PGGVELPKDVLAD
+1002 PGGVELPKEVLNE
-1015 LTQFTRKRSHAIIDV
+1015 LSQFTRKRSHAVIDV

-1089 DLTLIPDITKK
+1089 DLQLIPDITKK

-1111 LIKDFVVVDKE
+1111 LIKDFVVGEKDTNVQ
-1122 TGSKATLNEDEGA
+1122 LQEDEVA
-1135 TLGFEKRIYIYPFLF
+1135 IT
-1150 LAALISEDDLLAVV
+1150 EDDMMAVQ

-1177 HEQSLKSDM
+1177 QEKSKKSDL

-1195 KNIVSAPLYMAWLES
+1195 KNIVTAPLYMAWLES

>member
-1 MSDTASFEMG
+1 MSDSFTFEM
-11 SVDRPN
+11 SSTERPVN
-17 RFQVNPVNH
+17 RFQVNPVSH
-26 QKNNNE
+26 KVNE
-32 NNENRKSHALPTEP
+32 NIQVNVPQ
-46 DSDGPHEVYRRL
+46 EVYRRL
-58 TNIDGD
+58 VNNDGET
-64 LLEDDTFDATQL
+64 LEDDTFNEDATEI
-76 LNKQQP
+76 LNKQNLQ
-82 RQQRQSIKSS
+82 RTQRQSIKSS

-99 SRFKDLQTTTRF
+99 SRFKDFQSQTTRF
-111 QVEPQNEESDSN
+111 QVAPPNEEDSD
-123 DSQEDRELLENEYDT
+123 DSSGSKEDRELLENEYDT

-157 YRNMMSIQAAYRPTL
+157 YRNIMSIQAAYRPTL

-177 ATLVGKNTHSLQR
+177 ATLTGKSASLNR
-190 NQDLE
+190 NQDPE
-195 AGNMNG
+195 AANMNG

-209 GVLIRCLLNIWGVML
+209 GVLVRCLLNIWGVML

-237 IEGFIL
+237 IEGYIL
-243 ILTTTAVTTITALS
+243 ILTTTVVTCVTSLS

-285 GSIGLIF
+285 GSIGMIF
-292 SLANVVACAMYVV
+292 SLANAVACAMYVV

-311 QAMMTSMGW
+311 LDLLGSFGLS
-320 WIVDGDI
+320 IIDGDVQ
-327 TDVRIVGSITILLLL
+327 DVRIIGCITISILLV
-342 IIVVVGMEW
+342 IVVVGMEW
-351 EAKVR
+351 EAK
-356 MINFHI
+356 
-362 SLASKSSSFSQAQI
+362 AQI
-376 GLLVILLAAI
+376 GLLIILLVAI
-386 ADFLVGSFIGP
+386 GDFIIGSIIGP
-397 KSTEEAA
+397 KSEEEKA
-404 KGFLGYNATL
+404 KGFIGYNATIL
-414 LRTNLFADYREEN
+414 KQNLFPDYRVEN
-427 HVQHDFFSV
+427 GVQHNFFSV
-436 FAIFFPAATGILAGA
+436 IAIFFPAATGILAGA

-465 KGTIL
+465 KGTLL
-470 AIAIT
+470 AILISTA
-475 TGTYLLMVLICGSTV
+475 TYLLMVFICGATV
-490 ARDATGH
+490 ARDATGDV
-497 LADIVN
+497 LDLVN

-509 NCSSGDCAYGL
+509 NCTSARNPDDCQYGL

-545 LSSALASLVSA
+545 ISSALASLVSA

-580 KNNEPVRGY
+580 NNNEPVRGY
-589 VLTFVI
+589 VLTFII
-595 ATAFILIGK
+595 AVAFILIGK

-641 FKYYNMWLSLLGAVL
+641 FKYYNMWLSLVGSVL

-661 FLISWATALIT
+661 FLISWVTALIT
-672 FCVVLALY
+672 FVAVLALY

-704 LMSVQQLNNV
+704 LISVQQLNNV
-714 EDHVKNYRPQILVLS
+714 EEHVKNYRPQILVLS
-729 GLPNARPVLVDFAY
+729 GLPNTRPVLVDFAY

-758 RGSGSQKYRN
+758 RGSSSQRYRN
-768 YLKDRASNWFR
+768 YLQERATTWFR
-779 KHRVKGFYAL
+779 KHRVKGFYSL

-795 ESGTRALMQ
+795 ESGSRALMQ
-804 ATGIGKLKPN
+804 ACGIGKLKPN
-814 IILMGYKTDW
+814 ILLMGYKNDW
-824 QSCDRKELVQYF
+824 QACDKKDLDQYF

-851 LRVPHGLDCSQLL
+851 LRLPNGLDCSQIL
-864 GSPEAGWS
+864 GDESSA
-872 TANCNLEV
+872 AKNVLDI

-886 NESSGDLQA
+886 NESSADLMSADRAVQ
-895 TEHNARNP
+895 NG
-903 LSGSVD
+903 LSGSMD

-916 QGEWS
+916 Q
-921 SVNSSL
+921 
-927 ACLLQQSRAAK
+927 
-938 TKMTHVSLLCT
+938 

-958 IAGNQTKDVSG
+958 MAGSQVKEVSG
-969 VPDPLDVK
+969 LPDPVDPKSAQLL
-977 TPFEQP
+977 TN
-983 STIRKSKQKHD
+983 SLRKSKQKHN
-994 DPVALYRG
+994 DPASLYKG
-1002 PGGVELPKDVLAD
+1002 PGGAELPKEILME
-1015 LTQFTRKRSHAIIDV
+1015 LTQFTRKRGHAIIDV

-1100 PQESSTQFFNE
+1100 PQETSTTFFNE
-1111 LIKDFVVVDKE
+1111 LIKDFVSSDRDN
-1122 TGSKATLNEDEGA
+1122 GAPNAMPEDEA
-1135 TLGFEKRIYIYPFLF
+1135 F
-1150 LAALISEDDLLAVV
+1150 ISEDDLMAVQ

-1177 HEQSLKSDM
+1177 HEQSMKSDL

>member
-1 MSDTASFEMG
+1 MSDTTSFEMG
-11 SVDRPN
+11 SASDRPPN
-17 RFQVNPVNH
+17 RFQVNPVNG
-26 QKNNNE
+26 NS
-32 NNENRKSHALPTEP
+32 RKSQNPPPDGADAGGG

-58 TNIDGD
+58 TNIDGE
-64 LLEDDTFDATQL
+64 LLEDDTFDATQM

-111 QVEPQNEESDSN
+111 QVDPLNNESDDSN
-123 DSQEDRELLENEYDT
+123 DSQEERELLDNEYDT

-177 ATLVGKNTHSLQR
+177 ATLVGKNTHSLTR
-190 NQDLE
+190 NQDPE
-195 AGNMNG
+195 SGIMNG
-201 VLKFGWIK
+201 MLKFGWIK

-237 IEGFIL
+237 IEGFVL

-292 SLANVVACAMYVV
+292 SLANAVACAMYVV

-311 QAMMTSMGW
+311 TDMMKVLGW
-320 WIVDGDI
+320 QIVDGGI
-327 TDVRIVGSITILLLL
+327 QDVRIIGCVTILLLL

-351 EAKVR
+351 EAK
-356 MINFHI
+356 
-362 SLASKSSSFSQAQI
+362 AQI
-376 GLLVILLAAI
+376 GLLVILLVAI
-386 ADFLVGSFIGP
+386 ADFVIGSFIGP
-397 KSTEEAA
+397 KSDE
-404 KGFLGYNATL
+404 KKSRGFLGYNATL
-414 LRTNLFADYREEN
+414 FHTNLFADYREDKG
-427 HVQHDFFSV
+427 VQHNFFSV

-470 AIAIT
+470 AIIIT
-475 TGTYLLMVLICGSTV
+475 TGTYLLMVLQCGGTV
-490 ARDATGH
+490 ARDATGNFSQA
-497 LADIVN
+497 LN
-503 GSYAFL
+503 GSYDFL
-509 NCSSGDCAYGL
+509 DCTNVVCEYGL

-568 YPKIVWFAKGYG
+568 YPKIVWFAKGFG

-589 VLTFVI
+589 VLTFII
-595 ATAFILIGK
+595 ATAFILIGE

-641 FKYYNMWLSLLGAVL
+641 FKYYNMWLSLLGAAL

-661 FLISWATALIT
+661 FLISWGTALIT
-672 FCVVLALY
+672 FSVVLALY

-714 EDHVKNYRPQILVLS
+714 EEHVKNYRPQILVLS
-729 GLPNARPVLVDFAY
+729 GLPNTRPVLVDFAY

-758 RGSGSQKYRN
+758 RGSSSQKYRN
-768 YLKDRASNWFR
+768 YLQERATNWFR

-795 ESGTRALMQ
+795 EAGTRALMQ
-804 ATGIGKLKPN
+804 ASGIGKLKPN

-824 QSCDRKELVQYF
+824 QTCENKELEQYF

-851 LRVPHGLDCSQLL
+851 LRVPQGLDCSLLL
-864 GSPEAGWS
+864 GSQDGSWK
-872 TANCNLEV
+872 TANSSGLADV

-895 TEHNARNP
+895 TENNARNA
-903 LSGSVD
+903 LSGSID

-916 QGEWS
+916 QEER
-921 SVNSSL
+921 
-927 ACLLQQSRAAK
+927 SRQDMSQPENGL
-938 TKMTHVSLLCT
+938 KMVKS
-949 ASSTSDLSF
+949 SSTSDLSF
-958 IAGNQTKDVSG
+958 IAGNQVKDVSG
-969 VPDPLDVK
+969 LPDPLEVNK
-977 TPFEQP
+977 TTNVLPN
-983 STIRKSKQKHD
+983 TLRKSKQKHD
-994 DPVALYRG
+994 DPASLYKG
-1002 PGGVELPKDVLAD
+1002 PGGVELPKELLAD
-1015 LTQFTRKRSHAIIDV
+1015 LTQFTRKRSHAVIDV

-1100 PQESSTQFFNE
+1100 PLETSTQFFNE
-1111 LIKDFVVVDKE
+1111 LIKDFVVNDKE
-1122 TGSKATLNEDEGA
+1122 GENGHSSKATLNDDDA
-1135 TLGFEKRIYIYPFLF
+1135 F
-1150 LAALISEDDLLAVV
+1150 ISDDDLVAVQ

-1177 HEQSLKSDM
+1177 QEQSTKSDM

>member
-1 MSDTASFEMG
+1 MSDFSSYEMS
-11 SVDRPN
+11 SVDRPVN

-26 QKNNNE
+26 NKPNE
-32 NNENRKSHALPTEP
+32 TIQLDVPQ
-46 DSDGPHEVYRRL
+46 EVYRRL
-58 TNIDGD
+58 VNSDGEP
-64 LLEDDTFDATQL
+64 LEDDTFNEDATEI
-76 LNKQQP
+76 LNKQNLQ
-82 RQQRQSIKSS
+82 RTQRQSIKSS

-99 SRFKDLQTTTRF
+99 SRFKDQSQTTRF
-111 QVEPQNEESDSN
+111 QVAPPNEEDSD
-123 DSQEDRELLENEYDT
+123 DSSGSKDDRELLENEYDT

-157 YRNMMSIQAAYRPTL
+157 YRNIMSIQAAYRPTL

-177 ATLVGKNTHSLQR
+177 ATLTGKSASLNR
-190 NQDLE
+190 NQDPE

-201 VLKFGWIK
+201 SLKFGWIK

-237 IEGFIL
+237 VEGFIL
-243 ILTTTAVTTITALS
+243 ILTTTVVTSVTSLS

-292 SLANVVACAMYVV
+292 SLANAVACAMYVV

-311 QAMMTSMGW
+311 LDLLKSFGLS
-320 WIVDGDI
+320 IIDGGI
-327 TDVRIVGSITILLLL
+327 QDVRIIGCITITILLV
-342 IIVVVGMEW
+342 IVVVGMEW
-351 EAKVR
+351 EAK
-356 MINFHI
+356 
-362 SLASKSSSFSQAQI
+362 AQI
-376 GLLVILLAAI
+376 GLLIILLVAI
-386 ADFLVGSFIGP
+386 ADFLIGSLIGP
-397 KSTEEAA
+397 KSELEKAE
-404 KGFLGYNATL
+404 GFIGYNYTIFKQ
-414 LRTNLFADYREEN
+414 NLFSDYRVEN
-427 HVQHDFFSV
+427 GVHHDFFSV
-436 FAIFFPAATGILAGA
+436 IAIFFPAATGILAGA

-465 KGTIL
+465 KGTL
-470 AIAIT
+470 IAILIST
-475 TGTYLLMVLICGSTV
+475 ATYLFMVLVCAATV
-490 ARDATGH
+490 ARDATGN
-497 LADIVN
+497 LADVAN
-503 GSYAFL
+503 GSFAFL
-509 NCSSGDCAYGL
+509 NCTEPGQCHYGL

-540 CFAAT
+540 CFAAAI
-545 LSSALASLVSA
+545 SSALASLVSA

-580 KNNEPVRGY
+580 KNNEPFRGY
-589 VLTFVI
+589 VLTFII
-595 ATAFILIGK
+595 AVAFILIGE

-615 FLAAYMLINFSTFHA
+615 FLGAYTLINFSTFHA

-641 FKYYNMWLSLLGAVL
+641 FKYYNMWLSLVGSIL

-661 FLISWATALIT
+661 FLISWVTALIT
-672 FCVVLALY
+672 FAAVLALY

-714 EDHVKNYRPQILVLS
+714 EEHVKNYRPQILVLS
-729 GLPNARPVLVDFAY
+729 GLPNTRPVLVDFAY
-743 MLTKNLSLLVCGHVL
+743 MLTKNLSLLVCGHVI
-758 RGSGSQKYRN
+758 RGTSSQRYRN
-768 YLKDRASNWFR
+768 YLQDRATTWFR
-779 KHRVKGFYAL
+779 KHNIKGFYSL

-804 ATGIGKLKPN
+804 ACGIGKLKPN
-814 IILMGYKTDW
+814 ILLMGYKNDW
-824 QSCDRKELVQYF
+824 QTCDKKELDQYF
-836 NVMHKALDMYLSVAI
+836 NIMHKALDMYLSVAI
-851 LRVPHGLDCSQLL
+851 LRLPTGLDCSQIL
-864 GSPEAGWS
+864 GDESSA
-872 TANCNLEV
+872 AKIVNDI

-886 NESSGDLQA
+886 NESSADLMSADRSVQ
-895 TEHNARNP
+895 NG
-903 LSGSVD
+903 LSGSMD

-916 QGEWS
+916 QDAGDSPNTE
-921 SVNSSL
+921 NGL
-927 ACLLQQSRAAK
+927 KQLK
-938 TKMTHVSLLCT
+938 T
-949 ASSTSDLSF
+949 SSTSDLSF
-958 IAGNQTKDVSG
+958 MTGTQVKEVSG
-969 VPDPLDVK
+969 LPDPVDPKSPQLL
-977 TPFEQP
+977 TN
-983 STIRKSKQKHD
+983 SLRKSKQKHN
-994 DPVALYRG
+994 DPAFLYKG
-1002 PGGVELPKDVLAD
+1002 PGGVELPKEILME
-1015 LTQFTRKRSHAIIDV
+1015 LTQFTRKRSHAVIDV

-1100 PQESSTQFFNE
+1100 PQETTTTFFNE
-1111 LIKDFVVVDKE
+1111 LIKDFVSSEKE
-1122 TGSKATLNEDEGA
+1122 NGPSNVATEEESII
-1135 TLGFEKRIYIYPFLF
+1135 T
-1150 LAALISEDDLLAVV
+1150 EDDLMAVQ

-1177 HEQSLKSDM
+1177 HEQSMKSDL

>member
-1 MSDTASFEMG
+1 MSDTISFELG
-11 SVDRPN
+11 SAADRPPN
-17 RFQVNPVNH
+17 RFQVNPVNG
-26 QKNNNE
+26 NS
-32 NNENRKSHALPTEP
+32 RKTQDGFGPAPGSGSGSGDRGAG
-46 DSDGPHEVYRRL
+46 DDNGPHEVYRRL
-58 TNIDGD
+58 TNAEGE
-64 LLEDDTFDATQL
+64 LLEDDTFDATQM
-76 LNKQQP
+76 LNQHQP

-111 QVEPQNEESDSN
+111 QVDPQNEESDESN
-123 DSQEDRELLENEYDT
+123 DSQEERELLDNEYDT

-177 ATLVGKNTHSLQR
+177 ATLVGKNTHSLTR
-190 NQDLE
+190 NQDPE
-195 AGNMNG
+195 SGIMNG
-201 VLKFGWIK
+201 ILKFGWIK

-230 VVGQAGI
+230 VVGQAGV
-237 IEGFIL
+237 IEGFVL

-292 SLANVVACAMYVV
+292 SLANAVACAMYVV

-311 QAMMTSMGW
+311 LAMMTAFEWS
-320 WIVDGDI
+320 IVDGGVQ
-327 TDVRIVGSITILLLL
+327 DVRIIGCVTILLLL

-351 EAKVR
+351 EAK
-356 MINFHI
+356 
-362 SLASKSSSFSQAQI
+362 AQI
-376 GLLVILLAAI
+376 GLLIILLVAI
-386 ADFLVGSFIGP
+386 ADFVIGSFIGP
-397 KSTEEAA
+397 KSDLELA
-404 KGFLGYNATL
+404 KGFLGYNAT
-414 LRTNLFADYREEN
+414 TFKNNLFADYRPEKGGI
-427 HVQHDFFSV
+427 QHDFFSV

-470 AIAIT
+470 AIIIT
-475 TGTYLLMVLICGSTV
+475 TGTYLIMVLQCGATV
-490 ARDATGH
+490 ARDATGN
-497 LADIVN
+497 LTDVVN
-503 GSYAFL
+503 GSFAFL
-509 NCSSGDCAYGL
+509 NCQPGECAFGL

-589 VLTFVI
+589 VLTFII
-595 ATAFILIGK
+595 ASAFILIGE

-641 FKYYNMWLSLLGAVL
+641 FKYYNMWLSLLGAAL

-672 FCVVLALY
+672 FAVVLALY

-714 EDHVKNYRPQILVLS
+714 EEHVKNYRPQILVLS
-729 GLPNARPVLVDFAY
+729 GLPNTRPVLVDLAY

-758 RGSGSQKYRN
+758 RGSSSQKYRT
-768 YLKDRASNWFR
+768 YLQERAANWFR

-804 ATGIGKLKPN
+804 ASGIGKLKPN

-824 QSCDRKELVQYF
+824 QTCEHKELEQYF

-851 LRVPHGLDCSQLL
+851 LRVPQGLDCSQLL
-864 GSPEAGWS
+864 GSQDGWK
-872 TANCNLEV
+872 TVADV

-895 TEHNARNP
+895 VDSSARNG
-903 LSGSVD
+903 LGGSID

-916 QGEWS
+916 QEDRNRNELLHS
-921 SVNSSL
+921 EQNSLKIVKLRFKQGLRRMRSWPG
-927 ACLLQQSRAAK
+927 AGA
-938 TKMTHVSLLCT
+938 

-958 IAGNQTKDVSG
+958 IAGNQSKDVSG
-969 VPDPLDVK
+969 MPDPLDAKSANLV
-977 TPFEQP
+977 TN
-983 STIRKSKQKHD
+983 SLRKSKLKHD
-994 DPVALYRG
+994 DPASLYKG
-1002 PGGVELPKDVLAD
+1002 PGGAELPKEVLSD
-1015 LTQFTRKRSHAIIDV
+1015 LTQFTRKRSHAVIDV

-1100 PQESSTQFFNE
+1100 PLETSTQFFNE
-1111 LIKDFVVVDKE
+1111 LIKDFVVADKE
-1122 TGSKATLNEDEGA
+1122 NENGNSSRATLNEDD
-1135 TLGFEKRIYIYPFLF
+1135 
-1150 LAALISEDDLLAVV
+1150 ALITDDDLLAVQ

-1177 HEQSLKSDM
+1177 REQSTKSDL

>member
-1 MSDTASFEMG
+1 MSDTISFELG
-11 SVDRPN
+11 SSADRPPN
-17 RFQVNPVNH
+17 RFQVNPVNG
-26 QKNNNE
+26 NS
-32 NNENRKSHALPTEP
+32 RKSQDGPGIGSGSGTGQGQGQGGLGE
-46 DSDGPHEVYRRL
+46 DGPHEVYRRL
-58 TNIDGD
+58 TNAEGE
-64 LLEDDTFDATQL
+64 LLEDDTFDATQM
-76 LNKQQP
+76 LNQHQP

-111 QVEPQNEESDSN
+111 QVDPQNEESDESN
-123 DSQEDRELLENEYDT
+123 DSLEERELLDNEYDT

-177 ATLVGKNTHSLQR
+177 ATLVGKNTHSLTR
-190 NQDLE
+190 NQDPESGIL
-195 AGNMNG
+195 NG

-209 GVLIRCLLNIWGVML
+209 GVLVRCLLNIWGVML

-230 VVGQAGI
+230 VVGQAGV
-237 IEGFIL
+237 IEGFVL

-292 SLANVVACAMYVV
+292 SLANAVACAMYVV

-311 QAMMTSMGW
+311 LAMMTTFEW
-320 WIVDGDI
+320 EIVDGGVQ
-327 TDVRIVGSITILLLL
+327 DVRIIGCITILLLL

-351 EAKVR
+351 EAK
-356 MINFHI
+356 
-362 SLASKSSSFSQAQI
+362 AQI
-376 GLLVILLAAI
+376 GLLIILLVAI
-386 ADFLVGSFIGP
+386 GDFVVGSFIGP
-397 KSTEEAA
+397 KSDSELA

-414 LRTNLFADYREEN
+414 FKNNLFADYRREKSGI
-427 HVQHDFFSV
+427 QHDFFSV

-470 AIAIT
+470 AIVIT
-475 TGTYLLMVLICGSTV
+475 TGTYLIMVLQCGATV
-490 ARDATGH
+490 ARDATGN
-497 LADIVN
+497 LSDVVN
-503 GSYAFL
+503 GSFAFL
-509 NCSSGDCAYGL
+509 DCQPGECSYGL

-540 CFAAT
+540 CYAAT

-589 VLTFVI
+589 VLTFII
-595 ATAFILIGK
+595 ASAFILIGE

-641 FKYYNMWLSLLGAVL
+641 FKYYNMWLSLLGAIL

-672 FCVVLALY
+672 FAAVLALY

-714 EDHVKNYRPQILVLS
+714 EEHVKNYRPQILVLS
-729 GLPNARPVLVDFAY
+729 GLPNTRPVLVDLAY

-758 RGSGSQKYRN
+758 RGSSSQKYRT
-768 YLKDRASNWFR
+768 YLQERAANWFR

-804 ATGIGKLKPN
+804 ASGIGKLKPN

-824 QSCDRKELVQYF
+824 QTCDRKELDQYF

-851 LRVPHGLDCSQLL
+851 LRAPQGLDCSQLL
-864 GSPEAGWS
+864 GSQDGWKT
-872 TANCNLEV
+872 TADV

-886 NESSGDLQA
+886 NESSGDLQGVDSS
-895 TEHNARNP
+895 ARNG
-903 LSGSVD
+903 LSGSID

-916 QGEWS
+916 QEDRNRNQLVHGEQ
-921 SVNSSL
+921 NSLKIVKS
-927 ACLLQQSRAAK
+927 
-938 TKMTHVSLLCT
+938 
-949 ASSTSDLSF
+949 SSTSDLSF
-958 IAGNQTKDVSG
+958 IAGNQSKDVSG
-969 VPDPLDVK
+969 MPDPLDAKSANLV
-977 TPFEQP
+977 
-983 STIRKSKQKHD
+983 SNSLRKSKLKHD
-994 DPVALYRG
+994 DPASLYKG
-1002 PGGVELPKDVLAD
+1002 PGGVELPKEVLAD
-1015 LTQFTRKRSHAIIDV
+1015 LTQFTRKRSHAVIDV

-1043 PYIISTRRTWQSCK
+1043 PYIISTRRTWQTCK
-1057 LRVYALANKKAELEF
+1057 LRVYALANKNSELEF

-1100 PQESSTQFFNE
+1100 PQETSTQFFNE
-1111 LIKDFVVVDKE
+1111 LIKDFVVTEKE
-1122 TGSKATLNEDEGA
+1122 GENGSSSRATLNEDDA
-1135 TLGFEKRIYIYPFLF
+1135 HITD
-1150 LAALISEDDLLAVV
+1150 DDLLAVQ

-1177 HEQSLKSDM
+1177 REQSTKSDL
-1186 VVMTLPMPR
+1186 VVMTMPMPR

>member
-1 MSDTASFEMG
+1 MSDSFTFEM
-11 SVDRPN
+11 SSTERPVN
-17 RFQVNPVNH
+17 RFQVNPVSH
-26 QKNNNE
+26 KVNE
-32 NNENRKSHALPTEP
+32 NIQVNVPQ
-46 DSDGPHEVYRRL
+46 EVYRRL
-58 TNIDGD
+58 VNNDGET
-64 LLEDDTFDATQL
+64 LEDDTFNEDATEI
-76 LNKQQP
+76 LNKQNLQ
-82 RQQRQSIKSS
+82 RTQRQSIKSS

-99 SRFKDLQTTTRF
+99 SRFKDFQSQTTRF
-111 QVEPQNEESDSN
+111 QVAPPNEEDSD
-123 DSQEDRELLENEYDT
+123 DSSGSKEDRELLENEYDT

-157 YRNMMSIQAAYRPTL
+157 YRNIMSIQAAYRPTL

-177 ATLVGKNTHSLQR
+177 ATLTGKSASLNR
-190 NQDLE
+190 NQDPE
-195 AGNMNG
+195 AANMNG

-209 GVLIRCLLNIWGVML
+209 GVLVRCLLNIWGVML

-237 IEGFIL
+237 IEGYIL
-243 ILTTTAVTTITALS
+243 ILTTTVVTCVTSLS

-285 GSIGLIF
+285 GSIGMIF
-292 SLANVVACAMYVV
+292 SLANAVACAMYVV

-311 QAMMTSMGW
+311 LDLLGSFGLS
-320 WIVDGDI
+320 IIDGDVQ
-327 TDVRIVGSITILLLL
+327 DVRIIGCITISILLV
-342 IIVVVGMEW
+342 IVVVGMEW
-351 EAKVR
+351 EAK
-356 MINFHI
+356 
-362 SLASKSSSFSQAQI
+362 AQI
-376 GLLVILLAAI
+376 GLLIILLVAI
-386 ADFLVGSFIGP
+386 GDFIIGSIIGP
-397 KSTEEAA
+397 KSEEEKA
-404 KGFLGYNATL
+404 KGFIGYNATIL
-414 LRTNLFADYREEN
+414 KQNLFPDYRVEN
-427 HVQHDFFSV
+427 GVQHNFFSV
-436 FAIFFPAATGILAGA
+436 IAIFFPAATGILAGA

-465 KGTIL
+465 KGTLL
-470 AIAIT
+470 AILISTA
-475 TGTYLLMVLICGSTV
+475 TYLLMVFICGATV
-490 ARDATGH
+490 ARDATGDV
-497 LADIVN
+497 LDLVN

-509 NCSSGDCAYGL
+509 NCTSARNPDDCQYGL

-545 LSSALASLVSA
+545 ISSALASLVSA

-580 KNNEPVRGY
+580 NNNEPVRGY
-589 VLTFVI
+589 VLTFII
-595 ATAFILIGK
+595 AVAFILIGK

-641 FKYYNMWLSLLGAVL
+641 FKYYNMWLSLVGSVL

-661 FLISWATALIT
+661 FLISWVTALIT
-672 FCVVLALY
+672 FVAVLALY

-704 LMSVQQLNNV
+704 LISVQQLNNV
-714 EDHVKNYRPQILVLS
+714 EEHVKNYRPQILVLS
-729 GLPNARPVLVDFAY
+729 GLPNTRPVLVDFAY

-758 RGSGSQKYRN
+758 RGSSSQRYRN
-768 YLKDRASNWFR
+768 YLQERATTWFR
-779 KHRVKGFYAL
+779 KHRVKGFYSL

-795 ESGTRALMQ
+795 ESGSRALMQ
-804 ATGIGKLKPN
+804 ACGIGKLKPN
-814 IILMGYKTDW
+814 ILLMGYKNDW
-824 QSCDRKELVQYF
+824 QACDKKDLDQYF

-851 LRVPHGLDCSQLL
+851 LRLPNGLDCSQIL
-864 GSPEAGWS
+864 GDESSA
-872 TANCNLEV
+872 AKNVLDI

-886 NESSGDLQA
+886 NESSADLMSADRAVQ
-895 TEHNARNP
+895 NG
-903 LSGSVD
+903 LSGSMD

-916 QGEWS
+916 QDAGDLS
-921 SVNSSL
+921 NTGNGLKQLKS
-927 ACLLQQSRAAK
+927 
-938 TKMTHVSLLCT
+938 
-949 ASSTSDLSF
+949 SSTSDLSF
-958 IAGNQTKDVSG
+958 MAGSQVKEVSG
-969 VPDPLDVK
+969 LPDPVDPKSAQLL
-977 TPFEQP
+977 TN
-983 STIRKSKQKHD
+983 SLRKSKQKHN
-994 DPVALYRG
+994 DPASLYKG
-1002 PGGVELPKDVLAD
+1002 PGGAELPKEILME
-1015 LTQFTRKRSHAIIDV
+1015 LTQFTRKRGHAIIDV

-1100 PQESSTQFFNE
+1100 PQETSTTFFNE
-1111 LIKDFVVVDKE
+1111 LIKDFVSSDRDN
-1122 TGSKATLNEDEGA
+1122 GAPNAMPEDEA
-1135 TLGFEKRIYIYPFLF
+1135 F
-1150 LAALISEDDLLAVV
+1150 ISEDDLMAVQ

-1177 HEQSLKSDM
+1177 HEQSMKSDL

>member
-1 MSDTASFEMG
+1 MSSDFSSIEMS
-11 SVDRPN
+11 SVDRPAN

-26 QKNNNE
+26 KLNE
-32 NNENRKSHALPTEP
+32 TMQLNVPQ
-46 DSDGPHEVYRRL
+46 EVYRRL
-58 TNIDGD
+58 VNNDGEPV
-64 LLEDDTFDATQL
+64 EDDTFNEDATEIL
-76 LNKQQP
+76 TKQNLQ
-82 RQQRQSIKSS
+82 RTHRQSIKSS

-99 SRFKDLQTTTRF
+99 SRFKDMQSQTRF
-111 QVEPQNEESDSN
+111 QVAPPNEDSD
-123 DSQEDRELLENEYDT
+123 DSSGSKEDRELLDNEYDT

-157 YRNMMSIQAAYRPTL
+157 YRNILSIQAAYRPTL

-177 ATLVGKNTHSLQR
+177 ATLTGKSSSLNR
-190 NQDLE
+190 NQDPE
-195 AGNMNG
+195 AANMTG
-201 VLKFGWIK
+201 AFKFGWIK

-243 ILTTTAVTTITALS
+243 ILTTTVVTCVTALS

-292 SLANVVACAMYVV
+292 SLANAVACAMYVV
-305 GFCESM
+305 GFCESILDLLR
-311 QAMMTSMGW
+311 SFDLS
-320 WIVDGDI
+320 IIDGGVQ
-327 TDVRIVGSITILLLL
+327 DVRIIGCITITVLLV
-342 IIVVVGMEW
+342 IVVVGMEW
-351 EAKVR
+351 EAK
-356 MINFHI
+356 
-362 SLASKSSSFSQAQI
+362 AQI
-376 GLLVILLAAI
+376 GLLVILLIAI
-386 ADFLVGSFIGP
+386 GDFVIGSFIGP
-397 KSTEEAA
+397 KSEVEKA
-404 KGFLGYNATL
+404 KGFIGYNYTIFKQNL
-414 LRTNLFADYREEN
+414 LADYRVEN
-427 HVQHDFFSV
+427 GVHHDFFSV
-436 FAIFFPAATGILAGA
+436 IAIFFPAATGILAGA

-465 KGTIL
+465 KGTL
-470 AIAIT
+470 IAILIT
-475 TGTYLLMVLICGSTV
+475 TATYLVMVLICGATV
-490 ARDATGH
+490 ARDATGNITD
-497 LADIVN
+497 AIN
-503 GSYAFL
+503 GSFAFL
-509 NCSSGDCAYGL
+509 NCTPGECGYGL

-545 LSSALASLVSA
+545 ISSALASLVSA

-595 ATAFILIGK
+595 AVAFILIGE

-615 FLAAYMLINFSTFHA
+615 FLAAYTLINFSTFHA

-641 FKYYNMWLSLLGAVL
+641 FKYYNMWLSLVGAVL

-672 FCVVLALY
+672 FAVVLALY
-680 LIVAYRKP
+680 LIVAYGKP
-688 DVNWGSTT
+688 EVNWGSTT

-704 LMSVQQLNNV
+704 LISVQQLNNV
-714 EDHVKNYRPQILVLS
+714 EEHVKNYRPQILVLS
-729 GLPNARPVLVDFAY
+729 GLPNTRPVLVDFAY
-743 MLTKNLSLLVCGHVL
+743 MLTKNLSLMVCGHL
-758 RGSGSQKYRN
+758 IRGSSSQRYRN
-768 YLKDRASNWFR
+768 YLQDRATSWFR

-795 ESGTRALMQ
+795 ESGSRALMQ
-804 ATGIGKLKPN
+804 ACGIGKMKPN
-814 IILMGYKTDW
+814 ILLMGYKNDW
-824 QSCDRKELVQYF
+824 QTCDRKDLNQYF

-851 LRVPHGLDCSQLL
+851 LRLPGGLDCSQIL
-864 GSPEAGWS
+864 GDESSA
-872 TANCNLEV
+872 AKNV
-880 PRTLQP
+880 VDIPRTLQP
-886 NESSGDLQA
+886 NESSADLMSADRGVQ
-895 TEHNARNP
+895 NG
-903 LSGSVD
+903 LSGSMD

-916 QGEWS
+916 Q
-921 SVNSSL
+921 
-927 ACLLQQSRAAK
+927 
-938 TKMTHVSLLCT
+938 

-958 IAGNQTKDVSG
+958 IAGTQIKEVSG
-969 VPDPLDVK
+969 LPDPIDPK
-977 TPFEQP
+977 SAPFLTN
-983 STIRKSKQKHD
+983 SLRKSKQKHN
-994 DPVALYRG
+994 DPASLYKG
-1002 PGGVELPKDVLAD
+1002 PGGAELPKEVLME
-1015 LTQFTRKRSHAIIDV
+1015 LSQFTRKRSHAVIDV

-1057 LRVYALANKKAELEF
+1057 LRVYALANKKAELEY

-1100 PQESSTQFFNE
+1100 PQESSTMFFTE
-1111 LIKDFVVVDKE
+1111 LIKDFVSSDKDNGP
-1122 TGSKATLNEDEGA
+1122 TNSIHEDEA
-1135 TLGFEKRIYIYPFLF
+1135 IIT
-1150 LAALISEDDLLAVV
+1150 EDDLLAVQ
-1164 DKTNRYLRLREYL
+1164 DKTNRYLRVREYL
-1177 HEQSLKSDM
+1177 HAQSMKSDL

-1210 LSRDMPPFLFVRGN
+1210 VSRDMPPFLFVRGN

>member
-1 MSDTASFEMG
+1 MSDLSSIEMS
-11 SVDRPN
+11 SVDRPVN

-26 QKNNNE
+26 KVNE
-32 NNENRKSHALPTEP
+32 TVKLEVPQ
-46 DSDGPHEVYRRL
+46 EVYRRL
-58 TNIDGD
+58 VNSDGEPF
-64 LLEDDTFDATQL
+64 EDDTFNEDATEI
-76 LNKQQP
+76 LNKQNLQ
-82 RQQRQSIKSS
+82 RTHRQSIKSS

-99 SRFKDLQTTTRF
+99 SRFKDSQSQTTRF
-111 QVEPQNEESDSN
+111 QVAPPNEEDSD
-123 DSQEDRELLENEYDT
+123 DSSGSKEDRELLDNEYDT

-157 YRNMMSIQAAYRPTL
+157 YRNIMSIQAAYRPTL

-177 ATLVGKNTHSLQR
+177 ATLTGKSASLNR

-201 VLKFGWIK
+201 ALKFGWIK
-209 GVLIRCLLNIWGVML
+209 GVLVRCLLNIWGVML

-243 ILTTTAVTTITALS
+243 ILTTTVVTSVTSLS

-292 SLANVVACAMYVV
+292 SLANAVACAMYVV

-311 QAMMTSMGW
+311 LDLLRSFGLS
-320 WIVDGDI
+320 IVDGGI
-327 TDVRIVGSITILLLL
+327 QDVRIIGCITITILLV
-342 IIVVVGMEW
+342 IVVVGMEW
-351 EAKVR
+351 EAK
-356 MINFHI
+356 
-362 SLASKSSSFSQAQI
+362 AQL
-376 GLLVILLAAI
+376 GLLVILLVAI
-386 ADFLVGSFIGP
+386 GDFLIGSFIGP
-397 KSTEEAA
+397 KSEVEKAE
-404 KGFLGYNATL
+404 GFIGYNFTIFKENL
-414 LRTNLFADYREEN
+414 LPDYRKEN
-427 HVQHDFFSV
+427 GVQHDFFSV
-436 FAIFFPAATGILAGA
+436 IAIFFPAATGILAGA

-465 KGTIL
+465 KGTLL
-470 AIAIT
+470 AILISTA
-475 TGTYLLMVLICGSTV
+475 TYLLMVLVCAATV
-490 ARDATGH
+490 ARDATGN
-497 LADIVN
+497 LADVAN
-503 GSYAFL
+503 GSFAFL
-509 NCSSGDCAYGL
+509 NCTPGECHYGL

-540 CFAAT
+540 CFAAAI
-545 LSSALASLVSA
+545 SSALASLVSA

-580 KNNEPVRGY
+580 KNNEPFRGY
-589 VLTFVI
+589 VLTFII
-595 ATAFILIGK
+595 AVAFILIGE

-615 FLAAYMLINFSTFHA
+615 FLGAYTLINFSTFHA
-630 SLAKPV
+630 SLAKPI

-641 FKYYNMWLSLLGAVL
+641 FKYYNMWLSLVGSIL

-661 FLISWATALIT
+661 FLISWVTALIT
-672 FCVVLALY
+672 FAAVLALY

-704 LMSVQQLNNV
+704 LISVQQLNNV
-714 EDHVKNYRPQILVLS
+714 EEHVKNYRPQILVLS
-729 GLPNARPVLVDFAY
+729 GLPNTRPVLVDFAY

-758 RGSGSQKYRN
+758 RGTSSQRYRN
-768 YLKDRASNWFR
+768 YLQDRATTWFR
-779 KHRVKGFYAL
+779 KHRVKGFYSL
-789 VDGEDF
+789 VDGEDL
-795 ESGTRALMQ
+795 EAGSRALMQ
-804 ATGIGKLKPN
+804 ASGIGKLKPN
-814 IILMGYKTDW
+814 ILLMGYKNDW
-824 QSCDRKELVQYF
+824 QSCDKKDLDQYF
-836 NVMHKALDMYLSVAI
+836 NIMHKALDMYLSVAI
-851 LRVPHGLDCSQLL
+851 LRLPNGLDCSQIL
-864 GSPEAGWS
+864 GDESSA
-872 TANCNLEV
+872 AKNVLDI

-886 NESSGDLQA
+886 NESSADLMSADRSVQ
-895 TEHNARNP
+895 NG
-903 LSGSVD
+903 LSGSMD

-916 QGEWS
+916 QDAGDSPRTENNGLKQLKS
-921 SVNSSL
+921 
-927 ACLLQQSRAAK
+927 
-938 TKMTHVSLLCT
+938 
-949 ASSTSDLSF
+949 SSTSDLSF
-958 IAGNQTKDVSG
+958 MAGTQVKEVSG
-969 VPDPLDVK
+969 LPDPVDLK
-977 TPFEQP
+977 SPQLLTN
-983 STIRKSKQKHD
+983 SLRKSKLKHN
-994 DPVALYRG
+994 DPASLYKG
-1002 PGGVELPKDVLAD
+1002 PGGAELPKEILME
-1015 LTQFTRKRSHAIIDV
+1015 LSQFTRKRSHAVIDV

-1100 PQESSTQFFNE
+1100 PQETTTAFFNE
-1111 LIKDFVVVDKE
+1111 LIKDFAVSSDKDN
-1122 TGSKATLNEDEGA
+1122 GPSNVAGDDEA
-1135 TLGFEKRIYIYPFLF
+1135 IIT
-1150 LAALISEDDLLAVV
+1150 EDDLMAVQ

-1177 HEQSLKSDM
+1177 HEQSMKSDL

>member
-32 NNENRKSHALPTEP
+32 NNENRKSHALPPTDP
-46 DSDGPHEVYRRL
+46 DSDGTHEVYRRL

-201 VLKFGWIK
+201 MLKFGWIK

-311 QAMMTSMGW
+311 QAMMSSMGW
-320 WIVDGDI
+320 YIVDAGL

-351 EAKVR
+351 EAK
-356 MINFHI
+356 
-362 SLASKSSSFSQAQI
+362 AQI

-397 KSTEEAA
+397 KSTEEEA

-414 LRTNLFADYREEN
+414 LQTNLFADYRDDN
-427 HVQHDFFSV
+427 DFFSV

-470 AIAIT
+470 AIVIT
-475 TGTYLLMVLICGSTV
+475 TGTYLLMVVVCGSTV
-490 ARDATGH
+490 ARDATGNLTH
-497 LADIVN
+497 IAN

-509 NCSSGDCAYGL
+509 QNCSGKCCDYGL

-589 VLTFVI
+589 ILTFVI
-595 ATAFILIGK
+595 ATAFILIGR

-824 QSCDRKELVQYF
+824 QTCDRKELVQYF

-851 LRVPHGLDCSQLL
+851 LRVPQGLDCSQLL
-864 GSPEAGWS
+864 GSPEGGWT
-872 TANCNLEV
+872 TANYNLEV

-916 QGEWS
+916 QGE
-921 SVNSSL
+921 L
-927 ACLLQQSRAAK
+927 GLFLFLLVRFQQGLRRIRSWPA
-938 TKMTHVSLLCT
+938 VEFD
-949 ASSTSDLSF
+949 TSDLSF
-958 IAGNQTKDVSG
+958 TPGNQTKDVSG
-969 VPDPLDVK
+969 MPDPLDVK
-977 TPFEQP
+977 SPFEQP
-983 STIRKSKQKHD
+983 NTIRKSKQKHD
-994 DPVALYRG
+994 DPVSLYRG

-1122 TGSKATLNEDEGA
+1122 NGSKATLNEDE
-1135 TLGFEKRIYIYPFLF
+1135 
-1150 LAALISEDDLLAVV
+1150 ALISEDDLLAVV

-1177 HEQSLKSDM
+1177 HEQSMKSDL

>member
-1 MSDTASFEMG
+1 MSESTSFELG
-11 SVDRPN
+11 SVDRPT

-26 QKNNNE
+26 RKNDKDNG
-32 NNENRKSHALPTEP
+32 K
-46 DSDGPHEVYRRL
+46 DDVPHEVYRRL
-58 TNIDGD
+58 TNIDGEPV
-64 LLEDDTFDATQL
+64 EDDQFNEDASQMP
-76 LNKQQP
+76 QQP
-82 RQQRQSIKSS
+82 RTQRIQSIKSS

-99 SRFKDLQTTTRF
+99 SRFKDLQTTRF
-111 QVEPQNEESDSN
+111 QVDPRNEDSDDSN
-123 DSQEDRELLENEYDT
+123 ESNEDRELLENEYDT

-157 YRNMMSIQAAYRPTL
+157 YRNIMSIQAAYRPTL

-177 ATLVGKNTHSLQR
+177 ATLTGKMSHSLNR
-190 NQDLE
+190 NQDPETAIL
-195 AGNMNG
+195 NG
-201 VLKFGWIK
+201 MLKFGWIK

-237 IEGFIL
+237 VEGFLL

-292 SLANVVACAMYVV
+292 SLANAVACAMYVV

-311 QAMMTSMGW
+311 MDLLRSFGAQ
-320 WIVDGDI
+320 IVDGGVQ
-327 TDVRIVGSITILLLL
+327 DVRIVGSITILILLV
-342 IIVVVGMEW
+342 IVVVGMEW
-351 EAKVR
+351 EAK
-356 MINFHI
+356 
-362 SLASKSSSFSQAQI
+362 AQI
-376 GLLVILLAAI
+376 GLLIILLIAI
-386 ADFLVGSFIGP
+386 ADFMIGTLIGP
-397 KSTEEAA
+397 KSDEEKA
-404 KGFLGYNATL
+404 KGFLGYNSTL
-414 LRTNLFADYREEN
+414 FQQNLFADYRKEKN
-427 HVQHDFFSV
+427 IQHDFFSV

-470 AIAIT
+470 AIIIT
-475 TGTYLLMVLICGSTV
+475 TATYLVMVLMVGATV
-490 ARDATGH
+490 ARDATGNVT
-497 LADIVN
+497 DTVN

-509 NCSSGDCAYGL
+509 DCIPGNCSYGL
-520 QNSFQV
+520 ENSFQV

-568 YPKIVWFAKGYG
+568 YPKIVWFAKGFG

-589 VLTFVI
+589 VLTFFI
-595 ATAFILIGK
+595 AIGFILIGE

-630 SLAKPV
+630 SLAQPV

-641 FKYYNMWLSLLGAVL
+641 FKYYNMWLSLIGAVL

-661 FLISWATALIT
+661 FLISWWTALIT
-672 FCVVLALY
+672 FVAVLALY
-680 LIVAYRKP
+680 LIVSYRKP

-704 LMSVQQLNNV
+704 LISVQQLNNV
-714 EDHVKNYRPQILVLS
+714 EEHVKNYRPQILVLS
-729 GLPNARPVLVDFAY
+729 GLPNTRPVLVDFAY

-758 RGSGSQKYRN
+758 RGSSSQRYRN
-768 YLKDRASNWFR
+768 YLQERASSWFR
-779 KHRVKGFYAL
+779 KHRVKGFYSL

-795 ESGTRALMQ
+795 EAGSKALMQ
-804 ATGIGKLKPN
+804 ASGIGKLKPN
-814 IILMGYKTDW
+814 ILLLGYKTDW
-824 QSCDRKELVQYF
+824 QTCERKDLNLYF
-836 NVMHKALDMYLSVAI
+836 NIMHKALDMYLSVAI
-851 LRVPHGLDCSQLL
+851 LRVSNGLDCSQIL
-864 GSPEAGWS
+864 GDESN
-872 TANCNLEV
+872 TQRNIMEV

-886 NESSGDLQA
+886 NESSTDLNA
-895 TEHNARNP
+895 VDKSAHNG
-903 LSGSVD
+903 LGGSMD

-916 QGEWS
+916 Q
-921 SVNSSL
+921 
-927 ACLLQQSRAAK
+927 
-938 TKMTHVSLLCT
+938 

-958 IAGNQTKDVSG
+958 TVNTHTKTQDITG
-969 VPDPLDVK
+969 LPDPADPKGPLIL
-977 TPFEQP
+977 TN
-983 STIRKSKQKHD
+983 SLRKSKKTHD
-994 DPVALYRG
+994 DPASLYKG
-1002 PGGVELPKDVLAD
+1002 PGGVELPKEVLND
-1015 LTQFTRKRSHAIIDV
+1015 LTQFTRKRSHAVIDV

-1043 PYIISTRRTWQSCK
+1043 PYIISTRKQWQSCK
-1057 LRVYALANKKAELEF
+1057 LRVYALANKKAEMEF

-1089 DLTLIPDITKK
+1089 DLQLIPDITKK

-1111 LIKDFVVVDKE
+1111 LIKDFVVSENNVNI
-1122 TGSKATLNEDEGA
+1122 TTPVNEDE
-1135 TLGFEKRIYIYPFLF
+1135 
-1150 LAALISEDDLLAVV
+1150 ALTTEDDLLNVQ

-1177 HEQSLKSDM
+1177 LEKSVKSDL

-1210 LSRDMPPFLFVRGN
+1210 LSRGMPPFLFVRGN

>member
-1 MSDTASFEMG
+1 MSDTISFEMG

-26 QKNNNE
+26 HKNNND
-32 NNENRKSHALPTEP
+32 NEDRKSHAPP
-46 DSDGPHEVYRRL
+46 ADEVYRRL
-58 TNIDGD
+58 TNIDGE

-111 QVEPQNEESDSN
+111 QVEPQNEESDGSN
-123 DSQEDRELLENEYDT
+123 DSLEERELLDNEYDT

-177 ATLVGKNTHSLQR
+177 ATLVGKNPHSLQR
-190 NQDLE
+190 NRDLE
-195 AGNMNG
+195 SGNTNG

-237 IEGFIL
+237 IEGFVL

-305 GFCESM
+305 GFCESL
-311 QAMMTSMGW
+311 QAMMTGMDVQ
-320 WIVDGDI
+320 IVDGGV
-327 TDVRIVGSITILLLL
+327 TDVRIVGGTTILLLL
-342 IIVVVGMEW
+342 IIVCVGMEW
-351 EAKVR
+351 EAK
-356 MINFHI
+356 
-362 SLASKSSSFSQAQI
+362 AQI
-376 GLLVILLAAI
+376 GLLFILLAAI
-386 ADFLVGSFIGP
+386 ADFIIGSFIGP
-397 KSTEEAA
+397 KSEGERA
-404 KGFLGYNATL
+404 KGFIGYNATL
-414 LRTNLFADYREEN
+414 FHTNLFPNYRQEGY
-427 HVQHDFFSV
+427 VSHDFFSV

-475 TGTYLLMVLICGSTV
+475 TGTYLLMVLICGGTV
-490 ARDATGH
+490 ARDATGYVVD
-497 LADIVN
+497 AIN
-503 GSYAFL
+503 GSFEFL
-509 NCSSGDCAYGL
+509 NCSSTSTGTCLYGL

-589 VLTFVI
+589 VLTFFI
-595 ATAFILIGK
+595 SMFFILVGD
-604 LNLIAPLISNF
+604 LNSIAPLISNF

-641 FKYYNMWLSLLGAVL
+641 FKYYNMWLSLVGAIL

-729 GLPNARPVLVDFAY
+729 GLPNTRPVLVDFAY

-768 YLKDRASNWFR
+768 YLKERASIWFQ
-779 KHRVKGFYAL
+779 KHHVRGFYAL

-795 ESGTRALMQ
+795 EAGTRALMQ

-824 QSCDRKELVQYF
+824 QTCERKELVQYF

-851 LRVPHGLDCSQLL
+851 LRVPQGLDCSQLL
-864 GSPEAGWS
+864 GSPEGGWT
-872 TANCNLEV
+872 TANCTLDV

-886 NESSGDLQA
+886 NESSNDLQA
-895 TEHNARNP
+895 SEHIPRHG

-916 QGEWS
+916 QDAA
-921 SVNSSL
+921 NKL
-927 ACLLQQSRAAK
+927 APTDNGLKYVK
-938 TKMTHVSLLCT
+938 T
-949 ASSTSDLSF
+949 SSTSDLSF
-958 IAGNQTKDVSG
+958 IAGNQVKDVS
-969 VPDPLDVK
+969 VLPDPLDAK
-977 TPFEQP
+977 ATNEQP
-983 STIRKSKQKHD
+983 STLSKSKAKHD
-994 DPVALYRG
+994 DPVSLYRG
-1002 PGGVELPKDVLAD
+1002 PGGVELSKDVLAD

-1057 LRVYALANKKAELEF
+1057 LRVYALANKKAELEY

-1100 PQESSTQFFNE
+1100 PLETSKQFFTE
-1111 LIKDFVVVDKE
+1111 LIKEFLVSDKDN
-1122 TGSKATLNEDEGA
+1122 GHSSKGTLNEDEA
-1135 TLGFEKRIYIYPFLF
+1135 
-1150 LAALISEDDLLAVV
+1150 LAHISEDDLLAVV

-1177 HEQSLKSDM
+1177 REQSTKSDL

>member
-1 MSDTASFEMG
+1 MSEATSFEMG
-11 SVDRPN
+11 SVDRPPN

-26 QKNNNE
+26 HKNKTDNNGS
-32 NNENRKSHALPTEP
+32 RRSHDGDGGGGGTGGGGAE
-46 DSDGPHEVYRRL
+46 SDAPHEVYRRL
-58 TNIDGD
+58 VNSDGEP
-64 LLEDDTFDATQL
+64 LEDDTFDATQVL
-76 LNKQQP
+76 KKQQP
-82 RQQRQSIKSS
+82 RIQRQSIKSS

-111 QVEPQNEESDSN
+111 QVEPQNVDTDDSN
-123 DSQEDRELLENEYDT
+123 DSQEERELLDNEYDT

-177 ATLVGKNTHSLQR
+177 ATLVRKNTHSLTR

-195 AGNMNG
+195 SGIMNG
-201 VLKFGWIK
+201 MLKFGWIK
-209 GVLIRCLLNIWGVML
+209 GVLVRCLLNIWGVML

-237 IEGFIL
+237 VEGFLL
-243 ILTTTAVTTITALS
+243 ILTTTVVTTITALS

-292 SLANVVACAMYVV
+292 SLANAVACAMYVV

-311 QAMMTSMGW
+311 RDLMRTFGGK
-320 WIVDGDI
+320 IIDGGI
-327 TDVRIVGSITILLLL
+327 MDVRIIGSVTILLLL

-351 EAKVR
+351 EAK
-356 MINFHI
+356 
-362 SLASKSSSFSQAQI
+362 AQI

-386 ADFLVGSFIGP
+386 ADFIIGSFIGP
-397 KSTEEAA
+397 KSDLELA
-404 KGFLGYNATL
+404 KGFLGYNAMIFKQ
-414 LRTNLFADYREEN
+414 NMFADYRLDDDV
-427 HVQHDFFSV
+427 HHDFFSV

-470 AIAIT
+470 AIIIT
-475 TGTYLLMVLICGSTV
+475 TGTYLLMVLICGGTV
-490 ARDATGH
+490 ARDATGNIT
-497 LADIVN
+497 DVVN
-503 GSYAFL
+503 GSFAFL
-509 NCSSGDCAYGL
+509 DCLPGECDYGL
-520 QNSFQV
+520 HNSFQV

-568 YPKIVWFAKGYG
+568 YPKIVWFAKGFG

-595 ATAFILIGK
+595 AVAFILIGE

-641 FKYYNMWLSLLGAVL
+641 FKYYNMWLSLVGAAL

-661 FLISWATALIT
+661 FLISWGTALIT
-672 FCVVLALY
+672 FGVVLALY

-714 EDHVKNYRPQILVLS
+714 EEHVKNYRPQILVLS
-729 GLPNARPVLVDFAY
+729 GLPNTRPVLVDFAY

-758 RGSGSQKYRN
+758 RGSSSTTQKYRN
-768 YLKDRASNWFR
+768 YLHDRASSWFR

-795 ESGTRALMQ
+795 EAGTRALMQ
-804 ATGIGKLKPN
+804 ASGIGKLKPN
-814 IILMGYKTDW
+814 IILMGYKADW
-824 QSCDRKELVQYF
+824 QTCEHKELVQYF

-851 LRVPHGLDCSQLL
+851 LRIPSGLDCAQLL
-864 GSPEAGWS
+864 GDECSS
-872 TANCNLEV
+872 VQRTLVEV

-886 NESSGDLQA
+886 NESSGDLQTVERSA
-895 TEHNARNP
+895 QNG
-903 LSGSVD
+903 LSGSMD

-916 QGEWS
+916 Q
-921 SVNSSL
+921 
-927 ACLLQQSRAAK
+927 
-938 TKMTHVSLLCT
+938 

-958 IAGNQTKDVSG
+958 IASTQTKDVSG
-969 VPDPLDVK
+969 LPDPQEAK
-977 TPFEQP
+977 TANVLPN
-983 STIRKSKQKHD
+983 TLRKSKQKHD
-994 DPVALYRG
+994 DPTSLYKG
-1002 PGGVELPKDVLAD
+1002 PGGVELSKDVLAD
-1015 LTQFTRKRSHAIIDV
+1015 LTQFTRKRSHAVIDV

-1100 PQESSTQFFNE
+1100 PQETSTQFFNE
-1111 LIKDFVVVDKE
+1111 LIKDFVVSDKE
-1122 TGSKATLNEDEGA
+1122 NGLSTKLPNNVTEE
-1135 TLGFEKRIYIYPFLF
+1135 E
-1150 LAALISEDDLLAVV
+1150 ALISDDDLLAVQ

-1177 HEQSLKSDM
+1177 REQSTKSDL

-1195 KNIVSAPLYMAWLES
+1195 KNIVTAPLYMAWLES

>member
-1 MSDTASFEMG
+1 MSDTISFELG
-11 SVDRPN
+11 SAADRPPN
-17 RFQVNPVNH
+17 RFQVNPVNGSS
-26 QKNNNE
+26 
-32 NNENRKSHALPTEP
+32 RKSQAQDLPGSGSGVGTGTAGGGGGGGRGGGAGAE
-46 DSDGPHEVYRRL
+46 DDGPHEVYRRL
-58 TNIDGD
+58 TNAEGE
-64 LLEDDTFDATQL
+64 LLEDDTFDATQM
-76 LNKQQP
+76 LNQHQP

-111 QVEPQNEESDSN
+111 QVDPQNEESDESN
-123 DSQEDRELLENEYDT
+123 DSQEERELLDNEYDT

-177 ATLVGKNTHSLQR
+177 ATLTGKNTHSLTR
-190 NQDLE
+190 NQDPE
-195 AGNMNG
+195 SGIMNG

-209 GVLIRCLLNIWGVML
+209 GVLVRCLLNIWGVML

-237 IEGFIL
+237 IEGFVL

-292 SLANVVACAMYVV
+292 SLANAVACAMYVV

-311 QAMMTSMGW
+311 LAMMTTFGW
-320 WIVDGDI
+320 EIVDGGVQ
-327 TDVRIVGSITILLLL
+327 DVRIIGCITILLLL

-351 EAKVR
+351 EAK
-356 MINFHI
+356 
-362 SLASKSSSFSQAQI
+362 AQI
-376 GLLVILLAAI
+376 GLLIILLVAI
-386 ADFLVGSFIGP
+386 ADFVIGSFIGP
-397 KSTEEAA
+397 KSDVELA

-414 LRTNLFADYREEN
+414 FKNNLFADYRQEKGGI
-427 HVQHDFFSV
+427 QHDFFSV

-460 QKSIP
+460 SKSIP

-470 AIAIT
+470 AIVIT
-475 TGTYLLMVLICGSTV
+475 TGTYLIMVLQCGATV
-490 ARDATGH
+490 ARDATGNVS
-497 LADIVN
+497 DIVN
-503 GSYAFL
+503 GSFAFL
-509 NCSSGDCAYGL
+509 DCQPGECNYGL

-540 CFAAT
+540 CYAAT

-568 YPKIVWFAKGYG
+568 YPKIVWFAKGFG

-589 VLTFVI
+589 VLTFII
-595 ATAFILIGK
+595 ACAFILIGE

-641 FKYYNMWLSLLGAVL
+641 FKYYNMWLSLLGAIL

-672 FCVVLALY
+672 FAAVLALY

-714 EDHVKNYRPQILVLS
+714 EEHVKNYRPQILVLS
-729 GLPNARPVLVDFAY
+729 GLPNTRPVLVDLAY

-758 RGSGSQKYRN
+758 RGSSSQKYRT
-768 YLKDRASNWFR
+768 YLQERAANWFR

-804 ATGIGKLKPN
+804 ASGIGKLKPN

-824 QSCDRKELVQYF
+824 QTCDHKELDQYF

-851 LRVPHGLDCSQLL
+851 LRVPQGLDCSQVL
-864 GSPEAGWS
+864 GSQDGWK
-872 TANCNLEV
+872 TATDV

-895 TEHNARNP
+895 VDSSARNG
-903 LSGSVD
+903 LGGSID

-916 QGEWS
+916 QEDRNRNQLVHS
-921 SVNSSL
+921 EQNSLKIVKS
-927 ACLLQQSRAAK
+927 
-938 TKMTHVSLLCT
+938 
-949 ASSTSDLSF
+949 SSTSDLSF
-958 IAGNQTKDVSG
+958 IAGNQSKDVSG
-969 VPDPLDVK
+969 MPDPLDAKSANLV
-977 TPFEQP
+977 TN
-983 STIRKSKQKHD
+983 SLRKSKLKHD
-994 DPVALYRG
+994 DPASLYKG
-1002 PGGVELPKDVLAD
+1002 PGGAELPKEVLAD
-1015 LTQFTRKRSHAIIDV
+1015 LTQFTRKRSHAVIDV

-1100 PQESSTQFFNE
+1100 PLESSTQFFNE
-1111 LIKDFVVVDKE
+1111 LIKDFVVTEKDGE
-1122 TGSKATLNEDEGA
+1122 NGNSSRATLNEDD
-1135 TLGFEKRIYIYPFLF
+1135 
-1150 LAALISEDDLLAVV
+1150 ALITDDDLLAVQ

-1177 HEQSLKSDM
+1177 REQSTKSDL

>member
-1 MSDTASFEMG
+1 MSDTTSFEMA

-26 QKNNNE
+26 HKNNND
-32 NNENRKSHALPTEP
+32 NNEDRKSHAPP
-46 DSDGPHEVYRRL
+46 ADEVYRRL
-58 TNIDGD
+58 TNIDGE

-111 QVEPQNEESDSN
+111 QVEPQNEESDGSN
-123 DSQEDRELLENEYDT
+123 DSQEERELLDNEYDT

-190 NQDLE
+190 NRDPE
-195 AGNMNG
+195 ADNTNG
-201 VLKFGWIK
+201 QVKFGWIK

-305 GFCESM
+305 GFCESL
-311 QAMMTSMGW
+311 QAMMQSLDVS
-320 WIVDGDI
+320 IVDGGV
-327 TDVRIVGSITILLLL
+327 TDVRIVGSTTILLLL

-351 EAKVR
+351 EAK
-356 MINFHI
+356 
-362 SLASKSSSFSQAQI
+362 AQI
-376 GLLVILLAAI
+376 GLLIILLAAI
-386 ADFLVGSFIGP
+386 ADFVIGSLIGP
-397 KSTEEAA
+397 KNEGERA
-404 KGFLGYNATL
+404 KGFIGYNATL
-414 LRTNLFADYREEN
+414 FHTNLFPDYRTEGY
-427 HVQHDFFSV
+427 VSHDFFSV

-470 AIAIT
+470 AIVIT
-475 TGTYLLMVLICGSTV
+475 TATYMFMVLICGGTV
-490 ARDATGH
+490 ARDATGYVVDA
-497 LADIVN
+497 LN
-503 GSYAFL
+503 GSFAFL
-509 NCSSGDCAYGL
+509 NCSSTSTGTCLYGL

-589 VLTFVI
+589 VLTFLI
-595 ATAFILIGK
+595 AMIFILVGD
-604 LNLIAPLISNF
+604 LNSIAPLISNF

-641 FKYYNMWLSLLGAVL
+641 FKYYNMWLSLLGSIL

-672 FCVVLALY
+672 FCAVLALY

-729 GLPNARPVLVDFAY
+729 GLPNTRPVLVDFAY

-768 YLKDRASNWFR
+768 YLKERASNWFQ

-789 VDGEDF
+789 IDGEDF
-795 ESGTRALMQ
+795 EAGTRALMQ

-824 QSCDRKELVQYF
+824 QTCERKELVQYF

-851 LRVPHGLDCSQLL
+851 LRVPQGLDCSQLL
-864 GSPEAGWS
+864 GSPDSNWT
-872 TANCNLEV
+872 TANCSLEV

-886 NESSGDLQA
+886 NESSNDLQA
-895 TEHNARNP
+895 SEARHA

-916 QGEWS
+916 Q
-921 SVNSSL
+921 
-927 ACLLQQSRAAK
+927 
-938 TKMTHVSLLCT
+938 

-958 IAGNQTKDVSG
+958 IAGSQVKEVSG
-969 VPDPLDVK
+969 LPDPLDAK
-977 TPFEQP
+977 TTNELPN
-983 STIRKSKQKHD
+983 TLRKSKAKHD
-994 DPVALYRG
+994 DPVSLYRG

-1015 LTQFTRKRSHAIIDV
+1015 LTQFTRKRSHAVIDV

-1057 LRVYALANKKAELEF
+1057 LRVYALANKNSELEF

-1100 PQESSTQFFNE
+1100 PQETSTQFFNE
-1111 LIKDFVVVDKE
+1111 LIKDFVVGDKE
-1122 TGSKATLNEDEGA
+1122 NGHSSKATLNEDE
-1135 TLGFEKRIYIYPFLF
+1135 
-1150 LAALISEDDLLAVV
+1150 ALISDDDLLAVV

-1177 HEQSLKSDM
+1177 REQSTKSDL

>member
-1 MSDTASFEMG
+1 MSDTSSFEMS
-11 SVDRPN
+11 SVDRPVN

-26 QKNNNE
+26 KANE
-32 NNENRKSHALPTEP
+32 MIQLNVPQ
-46 DSDGPHEVYRRL
+46 EVYRRL
-58 TNIDGD
+58 VNSDGEA
-64 LLEDDTFDATQL
+64 LEDDTFNENATDI
-76 LNKQQP
+76 LNKQNL
-82 RQQRQSIKSS
+82 QRTHRHSIKSS

-99 SRFKDLQTTTRF
+99 SRFKDSQSQTTRF
-111 QVEPQNEESDSN
+111 QVAPPNEEDSD
-123 DSQEDRELLENEYDT
+123 DSSGTKEDRELLDNEYDT

-157 YRNMMSIQAAYRPTL
+157 YRNIMSIQAAYRPTL

-177 ATLVGKNTHSLQR
+177 ATLTGKSASLSR
-190 NQDLE
+190 NQDPE
-195 AGNMNG
+195 AANMNG
-201 VLKFGWIK
+201 AFKFGWIK

-243 ILTTTAVTTITALS
+243 ILTTTVVTCVTSLS

-292 SLANVVACAMYVV
+292 SLANAVACAMYVV

-311 QAMMTSMGW
+311 LDLLNSFGLS
-320 WIVDGDI
+320 IIDGG
-327 TDVRIVGSITILLLL
+327 TQDVRIIGCITISLLL

-351 EAKVR
+351 EAK
-356 MINFHI
+356 
-362 SLASKSSSFSQAQI
+362 AQI
-376 GLLVILLAAI
+376 GLLIILLVAI
-386 ADFLVGSFIGP
+386 GDFIIGSLIGP
-397 KSTEEAA
+397 KSELEKAE
-404 KGFLGYNATL
+404 GFIGYNFTIFKE
-414 LRTNLFADYREEN
+414 NLFADYRKEEG
-427 HVQHDFFSV
+427 VQHDFFSV
-436 FAIFFPAATGILAGA
+436 IAIFFPAATGILAGA

-465 KGTIL
+465 KGTL
-470 AIAIT
+470 IAILIST
-475 TGTYLLMVLICGSTV
+475 ATYLLMVLICGATV
-490 ARDATGH
+490 ARDANGNV
-497 LADIVN
+497 ADLIN

-509 NCSSGDCAYGL
+509 NCTPGECNYGL

-526 IELVSGFG
+526 IELVSAFG

-540 CFAAT
+540 CFAAAI
-545 LSSALASLVSA
+545 SSALASLVSA

-589 VLTFVI
+589 VLTFII
-595 ATAFILIGK
+595 AVAFILIGE

-615 FLAAYMLINFSTFHA
+615 FLAAYTLINFSTFHA

-641 FKYYNMWLSLLGAVL
+641 FKYYNMWLSLVGSVL

-672 FCVVLALY
+672 FVAVLALY

-714 EDHVKNYRPQILVLS
+714 EEHVKNYRPQILVLS
-729 GLPNARPVLVDFAY
+729 GLPNTRPVLVDFAY

-758 RGSGSQKYRN
+758 RGTSSQRYRN
-768 YLKDRASNWFR
+768 YLQDRATTWFR
-779 KHRVKGFYAL
+779 KHGVKGFYAL

-804 ATGIGKLKPN
+804 ASGIGKLKPN
-814 IILMGYKTDW
+814 ILLMGYKNDW
-824 QSCDRKELVQYF
+824 QTCEKKDLDQYF
-836 NVMHKALDMYLSVAI
+836 NIMHKALDMYLSVAI
-851 LRVPHGLDCSQLL
+851 LRLPNGLDCSQIL
-864 GSPEAGWS
+864 GDESSA
-872 TANCNLEV
+872 AKNV
-880 PRTLQP
+880 IDIPRTLQP
-886 NESSGDLQA
+886 NESSADLMSADRSVQ
-895 TEHNARNP
+895 NG
-903 LSGSVD
+903 LSGSMD

-916 QGEWS
+916 Q
-921 SVNSSL
+921 
-927 ACLLQQSRAAK
+927 
-938 TKMTHVSLLCT
+938 

-958 IAGNQTKDVSG
+958 MAGSQVKEVSG
-969 VPDPLDVK
+969 LPDPVDPKSPQLL
-977 TPFEQP
+977 TN
-983 STIRKSKQKHD
+983 SLRKSKQKHN
-994 DPVALYRG
+994 DPASLYKG
-1002 PGGVELPKDVLAD
+1002 PGGVELPKEILME
-1015 LTQFTRKRSHAIIDV
+1015 LTQFTRKRSHAVIDV

-1100 PQESSTQFFNE
+1100 PQETTTVFFNE
-1111 LIKDFVVVDKE
+1111 LIKDFVISDKDN
-1122 TGSKATLNEDEGA
+1122 GPSNATPEDEA
-1135 TLGFEKRIYIYPFLF
+1135 F
-1150 LAALISEDDLLAVV
+1150 ISEDDLMAVQ

-1177 HEQSLKSDM
+1177 HEQSMKSDL